1 MQNILTF
8 IKNGQKFTLD
18 ASNIKSVRDT
28 GNGFEITLKSGE
40 IIQADSYSVTPNT
53 QPVEQVSSQQVEN
66 NSEADE
72 EFEKEEVLKEKSLL
86 DSQTMLWG
94 GAAIALGGIAIAAS
108 GSGGSDGSAPS
119 DQTPP
124 ASLTKILSKDGKA
137 VSGLT
142 EAGATVIVENSAG
155 KVIGSAKAGADG
167 TYLINLDKAYI
178 NGEILKV
185 SAQDTA
191 GNSTVK
197 QELIASDITAP
208 TLTHVI
214 SSNGKTITGLTEANS
229 TVTVKDSSGKII
241 GTAKSD
247 NDGKYTV
254 ILDKAY
260 LNGENLTISAEDLAG
275 NKSTIQTILADD
287 KTAPIGLTVAI
298 DTAGKVVTGVTE
310 ANAVVTVKN
319 AAGIVVGT
327 ATADTAG
334 KYSITLDKV
343 YLNGESLSA
352 TASDQSGNATAPK
365 TIIAPDTTAPSSL
378 TASIGTA
385 GKVVTGVTEAN
396 AVVTVKNA
404 AGIVVGTATA
414 DTVGKYSITLDK
426 VYLNGESLNVTA
438 ADKAGNA
445 TVPKT
450 IVAPDTTA
458 PSSLTATIDAA
469 GKAITGVTEANA
481 TVTVK
486 NVVGTIVGTGTADAT
501 GKYSVTLDKIYLN
514 GESLSTIAADKAG
527 NATVPKIIVAPDIT
541 APSSL
546 TATIDAAG
554 KAITGVT
561 EANATVTVKD
571 VVGTIVGTGTA
582 DVTGKYSVT
591 LDKAYLNGES
601 LNVTVADK
609 AGNATVP
616 KTIVAP
622 DTTAPSSLTATID
635 AAGKAITGVTEANA
649 TVTVKNVVGTIVG
662 TGTADATGKYSVTLD
677 KIYLNGE
684 SLSAIAADKA
694 GNATVPKIIVAP
706 DITAPSS
713 LTATID
719 ASGKVV
725 TGVTEA
731 NAVVTV
737 KNTAGTVV
745 GTGTADATGKYSIT
759 LDKAYL
765 NGESLN
771 AIAADKVGNTTTPK
785 TIIAPDTTA
794 PSSLTAII
802 DAAGKVITGTT
813 EVGARV
819 TVKNVVGT
827 IVGTG
832 TADATGK
839 YSVTLD
845 KIYLNGESLSAIAAD
860 KAGNATVPKIIVAP
874 DITAPSS
881 LTATIDASGKVVTGV
896 TEANAVVTVKNT
908 AGTVVGT
915 GTADATGKYSIT
927 LDKAYLNGESLN
939 AIAADKVGNTTTP
952 KTIIAPDTTAPSS
965 LTAIIDAAGKVI
977 TGTTEV
983 GARVTVE
990 QVTAVY
996 KEVTVLETQTV
1007 LNETVQSNY
1016 LSKTYSFEVTGTNA
1030 HVSLNLSSSTNSLS
1044 GSYSSTLSGANL
1056 NTSLTGSISQA
1067 GNGNYSI
1074 DLAQGSVLPPGT
1086 YTLTVN
1092 YSSSIVPVINV
1103 NVTQEVPKTIL
1114 EVDHYETKVVGAANA
1129 DEAGNYSI
1137 TLDKAYLNGESLSVT
1152 AADQSD
1158 NKTEVK
1164 EVIAPDSTPPILH
1177 QPTIQ
1182 GGWTEGQ
1189 SVQGTTEA
1197 NATIIVKNTA
1207 GDVIGSA
1214 IADASGYYNVI
1225 LNTVYEDGELLK
1237 VIAADAKG
1245 NESSININTPDITA
1259 PILANLFNYD
1269 VSTDKI
1275 IFNAPSDSY
1284 IVEQKIG
1291 DAWVQVNVEEKFD
1304 WLNTEFR
1311 VTAKD
1316 LAGNSSQPLT
1326 IIINTASG
1334 TYKPTD
1340 PTFIQIIKGSI
1351 GNDYLYGGN
1360 GDDTLVSNTGSDYLY
1375 GGSGNDTLIYGG
1387 NSNVYTALQG
1397 QAGNDTYIVDKA
1409 LLTSSSSIHI
1419 LDNAAEE
1426 NILQLKS
1433 VSSGDISL
1441 KQSDSLIIISFND
1454 SASTI
1459 RFGEGQ
1465 LSSIVFDDGTVW
1477 NKAQIE
1483 ANTIGKLLG
1492 TDAADNLQAD
1502 AEISTIYGLGGN
1514 DTIQGGVQ
1522 NDYLYGDDGDDTL
1535 VSNTGSD
1542 YLYGGAGN
1550 DTLIYG
1556 GNSNVYTALQGQAGN
1571 DTYIIDKALLT
1582 SSSYIHILDN
1592 ATEENT
1598 LQLKSVSSSDISLK
1612 QSDSLIII
1620 SFNDSASTIR
1630 FGKDNLSFIVFDDGT
1645 VWDKAQI
1652 EANTIGKLLGTDAA
1666 DNLQA
1671 DAEIS
1676 TIYSLGGNDTIQGG
1690 VQNDYLY
1697 GGDGDDTLVSNTG
1710 SDYLYGGSGNDT
1722 LIYGG
1727 NSNVYT
1733 ALQGQAGNDTYI
1745 VDKALLTSSSSI
1757 HILDNAAEENIL
1769 QLKSVSSGDISLKQ
1783 SDSLIIISFND
1794 SASTIRFGEGQLSS
1808 IVFDDGTVWDKAQ
1821 IEQHIAEPVF
1831 GTTGN
1836 DVIETNIPNQS
1847 YSYILGDGAD
1857 TVVFNILD
1865 NTDNLG
1871 GNVKTEWTDFNLS
1884 ENDKLDLSQLLI
1896 NNNGNLQEFITVKDT
1911 QAGVVMSVDR
1921 DGSNQS
1927 TYHSQELIL
1936 LTGKHY
1942 TLEDLMASNAFI
1954 H

>member
-40 IIQADSYSVTPNT
+40 IIQAESYSVTPNT

-108 GSGGSDGSAPS
+108 GSGGSAPS

-208 TLTHVI
+208 TLTHAI

-260 LNGENLTISAEDLAG
+260 LNGENLTISAEDLVG

-298 DTAGKVVTGVTE
+298 DTAGKVVKGVTE

-414 DTVGKYSITLDK
+414 DATGKYSVTLNK
-426 VYLNGESLNVTA
+426 AYLNGESLNVTA

-514 GESLSTIAADKAG
+514 GESLS
-527 NATVPKIIVAPDIT
+527 
-541 APSSL
+541 
-546 TATIDAAG
+546 
-554 KAITGVT
+554 
-561 EANATVTVKD
+561 
-571 VVGTIVGTGTA
+571 
-582 DVTGKYSVT
+582 
-591 LDKAYLNGES
+591 
-601 LNVTVADK
+601 
-609 AGNATVP
+609 
-616 KTIVAP
+616 
-622 DTTAPSSLTATID
+622 
-635 AAGKAITGVTEANA
+635 
-649 TVTVKNVVGTIVG
+649 
-662 TGTADATGKYSVTLD
+662 
-677 KIYLNGE
+677 
-684 SLSAIAADKA
+684 AIAADKA
-694 GNATVPKIIVAP
+694 GNTTAATTIIAS
-706 DITAPSS
+706 DTTAPSS
-713 LTATID
+713 LIATID

-794 PSSLTAII
+794 PSSLIATI
-802 DAAGKVITGTT
+802 DAAGKV
-813 EVGARV
+813 
-819 TVKNVVGT
+819 
-827 IVGTG
+827 
-832 TADATGK
+832 
-839 YSVTLD
+839 
-845 KIYLNGESLSAIAAD
+845 
-860 KAGNATVPKIIVAP
+860 VA
-874 DITAPSS
+874 
-881 LTATIDASGKVVTGV
+881 GV
-896 TEANAVVTVKNT
+896 TEA
-908 AGTVVGT
+908 
-915 GTADATGKYSIT
+915 D
-927 LDKAYLNGESLN
+927 
-939 AIAADKVGNTTTP
+939 
-952 KTIIAPDTTAPSS
+952 
-965 LTAIIDAAGKVI
+965 
-977 TGTTEV
+977 
-983 GARVTVE
+983 ARVTVE

-996 KEVTVLETQTV
+996 KEVTVLETQFI
-1007 LNETVQSNY
+1007 LSESVQTNY

-1044 GSYSSTLSGANL
+1044 GSYSSILSGASL
-1056 NTSLTGSISQA
+1056 NTRLTGNVSQA
-1067 GNGNYSI
+1067 GDGNYSI

-1092 YSSSIVPVINV
+1092 YSSSMVPVINV

-1769 QLKSVSSGDISLKQ
+1769 QLKSVSSGD
-1783 SDSLIIISFND
+1783 
-1794 SASTIRFGEGQLSS
+1794 
-1808 IVFDDGTVWDKAQ
+1808 
-1821 IEQHIAEPVF
+1821 
-1831 GTTGN
+1831 
-1836 DVIETNIPNQS
+1836 
-1847 YSYILGDGAD
+1847 
-1857 TVVFNILD
+1857 
-1865 NTDNLG
+1865 
-1871 GNVKTEWTDFNLS
+1871 
-1884 ENDKLDLSQLLI
+1884 
-1896 NNNGNLQEFITVKDT
+1896 
-1911 QAGVVMSVDR
+1911 
-1921 DGSNQS
+1921 
-1927 TYHSQELIL
+1927 
-1936 LTGKHY
+1936 
-1942 TLEDLMASNAFI
+1942 
-1954 H
+1954 

>member
-208 TLTHVI
+208 TLTHAI

-298 DTAGKVVTGVTE
+298 DT
-310 ANAVVTVKN
+310 
-319 AAGIVVGT
+319 
-327 ATADTAG
+327 
-334 KYSITLDKV
+334 
-343 YLNGESLSA
+343 
-352 TASDQSGNATAPK
+352 
-365 TIIAPDTTAPSSL
+365 
-378 TASIGTA
+378 
-385 GKVVTGVTEAN
+385 
-396 AVVTVKNA
+396 
-404 AGIVVGTATA
+404 
-414 DTVGKYSITLDK
+414 
-426 VYLNGESLNVTA
+426 
-438 ADKAGNA
+438 
-445 TVPKT
+445 
-450 IVAPDTTA
+450 
-458 PSSLTATIDAA
+458 
-469 GKAITGVTEANA
+469 
-481 TVTVK
+481 
-486 NVVGTIVGTGTADAT
+486 
-501 GKYSVTLDKIYLN
+501 
-514 GESLSTIAADKAG
+514 
-527 NATVPKIIVAPDIT
+527 
-541 APSSL
+541 
-546 TATIDAAG
+546 AG

-649 TVTVKNVVGTIVG
+649 T
-662 TGTADATGKYSVTLD
+662 
-677 KIYLNGE
+677 
-684 SLSAIAADKA
+684 
-694 GNATVPKIIVAP
+694 
-706 DITAPSS
+706 
-713 LTATID
+713 
-719 ASGKVV
+719 
-725 TGVTEA
+725 
-731 NAVVTV
+731 
-737 KNTAGTVV
+737 
-745 GTGTADATGKYSIT
+745 
-759 LDKAYL
+759 
-765 NGESLN
+765 
-771 AIAADKVGNTTTPK
+771 
-785 TIIAPDTTA
+785 
-794 PSSLTAII
+794 
-802 DAAGKVITGTT
+802 
-813 EVGARV
+813 V

-1360 GDDTLVSNTGSDYLY
+1360 G
-1375 GGSGNDTLIYGG
+1375 
-1387 NSNVYTALQG
+1387 
-1397 QAGNDTYIVDKA
+1397 
-1409 LLTSSSSIHI
+1409 
-1419 LDNAAEE
+1419 
-1426 NILQLKS
+1426 
-1433 VSSGDISL
+1433 
-1441 KQSDSLIIISFND
+1441 
-1454 SASTI
+1454 
-1459 RFGEGQ
+1459 
-1465 LSSIVFDDGTVW
+1465 
-1477 NKAQIE
+1477 
-1483 ANTIGKLLG
+1483 
-1492 TDAADNLQAD
+1492 
-1502 AEISTIYGLGGN
+1502 
-1514 DTIQGGVQ
+1514 
-1522 NDYLYGDDGDDTL
+1522 
-1535 VSNTGSD
+1535 
-1542 YLYGGAGN
+1542 
-1550 DTLIYG
+1550 
-1556 GNSNVYTALQGQAGN
+1556 
-1571 DTYIIDKALLT
+1571 
-1582 SSSYIHILDN
+1582 
-1592 ATEENT
+1592 
-1598 LQLKSVSSSDISLK
+1598 
-1612 QSDSLIII
+1612 
-1620 SFNDSASTIR
+1620 
-1630 FGKDNLSFIVFDDGT
+1630 
-1645 VWDKAQI
+1645 
-1652 EANTIGKLLGTDAA
+1652 
-1666 DNLQA
+1666 
-1671 DAEIS
+1671 
-1676 TIYSLGGNDTIQGG
+1676 
-1690 VQNDYLY
+1690 
-1697 GGDGDDTLVSNTG
+1697 
-1710 SDYLYGGSGNDT
+1710 
-1722 LIYGG
+1722 
-1727 NSNVYT
+1727 
-1733 ALQGQAGNDTYI
+1733 
-1745 VDKALLTSSSSI
+1745 
-1757 HILDNAAEENIL
+1757 
-1769 QLKSVSSGDISLKQ
+1769 
-1783 SDSLIIISFND
+1783 
-1794 SASTIRFGEGQLSS
+1794 
-1808 IVFDDGTVWDKAQ
+1808 
-1821 IEQHIAEPVF
+1821 
-1831 GTTGN
+1831 
-1836 DVIETNIPNQS
+1836 
-1847 YSYILGDGAD
+1847 
-1857 TVVFNILD
+1857 
-1865 NTDNLG
+1865 
-1871 GNVKTEWTDFNLS
+1871 
-1884 ENDKLDLSQLLI
+1884 
-1896 NNNGNLQEFITVKDT
+1896 
-1911 QAGVVMSVDR
+1911 
-1921 DGSNQS
+1921 
-1927 TYHSQELIL
+1927 
-1936 LTGKHY
+1936 
-1942 TLEDLMASNAFI
+1942 
-1954 H
+1954 

>member
-18 ASNIKSVRDT
+18 ASNIKSVRNT

-40 IIQADSYSVTPNT
+40 IIQADSYSITPNT

-208 TLTHVI
+208 TLTHAI

-319 AAGIVVGT
+319 AAGIVVG
-327 ATADTAG
+327 
-334 KYSITLDKV
+334 
-343 YLNGESLSA
+343 
-352 TASDQSGNATAPK
+352 
-365 TIIAPDTTAPSSL
+365 IA
-378 TASIGTA
+378 
-385 GKVVTGVTEAN
+385 
-396 AVVTVKNA
+396 
-404 AGIVVGTATA
+404 
-414 DTVGKYSITLDK
+414 
-426 VYLNGESLNVTA
+426 
-438 ADKAGNA
+438 
-445 TVPKT
+445 
-450 IVAPDTTA
+450 
-458 PSSLTATIDAA
+458 
-469 GKAITGVTEANA
+469 
-481 TVTVK
+481 
-486 NVVGTIVGTGTADAT
+486 
-501 GKYSVTLDKIYLN
+501 
-514 GESLSTIAADKAG
+514 
-527 NATVPKIIVAPDIT
+527 
-541 APSSL
+541 
-546 TATIDAAG
+546 
-554 KAITGVT
+554 
-561 EANATVTVKD
+561 
-571 VVGTIVGTGTA
+571 TA

-601 LNVTVADK
+601 LNVTAADN
-609 AGNATVP
+609 ADNATVP
-616 KTIVAP
+616 KIIVAP

-635 AAGKAITGVTEANA
+635 AAGKVITGVTEANA
-649 TVTVKNVVGTIVG
+649 TVTVKNVVGTVVG
-662 TGTADATGKYSVTLD
+662 TGTADVTGKYSVTLD

-694 GNATVPKIIVAP
+694 GNTTAATTIIAS
-706 DITAPSS
+706 DTTAPSS
-713 LTATID
+713 LIATID

-725 TGVTEA
+725 TGITEA

-794 PSSLTAII
+794 PSSLTATI
-802 DAAGKVITGTT
+802 DAAGKV
-813 EVGARV
+813 
-819 TVKNVVGT
+819 
-827 IVGTG
+827 
-832 TADATGK
+832 
-839 YSVTLD
+839 
-845 KIYLNGESLSAIAAD
+845 
-860 KAGNATVPKIIVAP
+860 VA
-874 DITAPSS
+874 
-881 LTATIDASGKVVTGV
+881 GV
-896 TEANAVVTVKNT
+896 TEA
-908 AGTVVGT
+908 
-915 GTADATGKYSIT
+915 D
-927 LDKAYLNGESLN
+927 
-939 AIAADKVGNTTTP
+939 
-952 KTIIAPDTTAPSS
+952 
-965 LTAIIDAAGKVI
+965 
-977 TGTTEV
+977 
-983 GARVTVE
+983 ARVTVE

-996 KEVTVLETQTV
+996 KEVTVLENQFILSESVQT
-1007 LNETVQSNY
+1007 NY

-1044 GSYSSTLSGANL
+1044 GSYSSILSGASL
-1056 NTSLTGSISQA
+1056 NTRLTGNVSQA
-1067 GNGNYSI
+1067 GDGNYSI

-1092 YSSSIVPVINV
+1092 YSSSMVPVINV
-1103 NVTQEVPKTIL
+1103 NVTQEVPTTIL
-1114 EVDHYETKVVGAANA
+1114 EVDHYETKVVGTANA

-1137 TLDKAYLNGESLSVT
+1137 TLDKDYLNGENLIVT
-1152 AADQSD
+1152 ATDQSG
-1158 NKTEVK
+1158 NKTEAK
-1164 EVIAPDSTPPILH
+1164 EVIVPDITPPILH

-1189 SVQGTTEA
+1189 VVQGTTEA
-1197 NATIIVKNTA
+1197 NVTVTIKNAA

-1214 IADASGYYNVI
+1214 IADASGHYTVI
-1225 LNTVYEDGELLK
+1225 LNTVYENGESLK
-1237 VIAADAKG
+1237 VIATDNKG
-1245 NESSININTPDITA
+1245 NENLLQLNAPDTTA
-1259 PILANLFNYD
+1259 PILTNLFSYD
-1269 VSTDKI
+1269 LSTDKI

-1284 IVEQKIG
+1284 FVEQKIDG
-1291 DAWVQVNVEEKFD
+1291 AWVHVNIEEKFD
-1304 WLNTEFR
+1304 WLNVEYR
-1311 VTAKD
+1311 VTATD
-1316 LAGNSSQPLT
+1316 QAGNSSQPLT
-1326 IIINTASG
+1326 TIINTASG

-1340 PTFIQIIKGSI
+1340 PTFTQIIKGST
-1351 GNDYLYGGN
+1351 GNDYLYGSN
-1360 GDDTLVSNTGSDYLY
+1360 GDDTLISNGDSDRLY

-1387 NSNVYTALQG
+1387 NSPNVYTGLIG
-1397 QAGNDTYIVDKA
+1397 EAGNDTYIVDKA
-1409 LLTSSSSIHI
+1409 LLGSLSYVHI
-1419 LDNAAEE
+1419 LDNTNEQ
-1426 NILQLKS
+1426 NTLYLKS
-1433 VSSGDISL
+1433 VSADEIIL
-1441 KQSDSLIIISFND
+1441 KQTSADRVITFND
-1454 SASTI
+1454 STATI
-1459 RFGEGQ
+1459 HFGEGQ

-1871 GNVKTEWTDFNLS
+1871 GNVKTEWTDFNLV
-1884 ENDKLDLSQLLI
+1884 ENDKIDFSQLLI
-1896 NNNGNLQEFITVKDT
+1896 NDSGDLQDYITVKDT
-1911 QAGVVMSVDR
+1911 EAGLIISVDR
-1921 DGSNQS
+1921 DGSSQS

>member
-229 TVTVKDSSGKII
+229 TVTIKDSSGKII

-582 DVTGKYSVT
+582 DVTGKYSVI

-616 KTIVAP
+616 KIIVAP
-622 DTTAPSSLTATID
+622 DITAPSSLTATID

-794 PSSLTAII
+794 PSSLTA
-802 DAAGKVITGTT
+802 T
-813 EVGARV
+813 
-819 TVKNVVGT
+819 
-827 IVGTG
+827 
-832 TADATGK
+832 
-839 YSVTLD
+839 
-845 KIYLNGESLSAIAAD
+845 
-860 KAGNATVPKIIVAP
+860 
-874 DITAPSS
+874 
-881 LTATIDASGKVVTGV
+881 
-896 TEANAVVTVKNT
+896 
-908 AGTVVGT
+908 
-915 GTADATGKYSIT
+915 
-927 LDKAYLNGESLN
+927 
-939 AIAADKVGNTTTP
+939 
-952 KTIIAPDTTAPSS
+952 
-965 LTAIIDAAGKVI
+965 IDAAGKVI

-1340 PTFIQIIKGSI
+1340 PTFTQIIKGST

-1360 GDDTLVSNTGSDYLY
+1360 GDDTLISNGDSDSLY

-1387 NSNVYTALQG
+1387 NSPNIYTGLIG
-1397 QAGNDTYIVDKA
+1397 EAGNDTYIVDKA
-1409 LLTSSSSIHI
+1409 LLGSLSYVHI
-1419 LDNAAEE
+1419 LDNTNEQ
-1426 NILQLKS
+1426 NTLYLKS
-1433 VSSGDISL
+1433 VSADEIIL
-1441 KQSDSLIIISFND
+1441 KQASADRIITFND
-1454 SASTI
+1454 STATI
-1459 RFGEGQ
+1459 HFGEGQ

-1483 ANTIGKLLG
+1483 ANIIGRLLG
-1492 TDAADNLQAD
+1492 TDGDDHLQAD
-1502 AEISTIYGLGGN
+1502 ANYSVIYGL
-1514 DTIQGGVQ
+1514 D
-1522 NDYLYGDDGDDTL
+1522 
-1535 VSNTGSD
+1535 
-1542 YLYGGAGN
+1542 
-1550 DTLIYG
+1550 
-1556 GNSNVYTALQGQAGN
+1556 
-1571 DTYIIDKALLT
+1571 
-1582 SSSYIHILDN
+1582 
-1592 ATEENT
+1592 
-1598 LQLKSVSSSDISLK
+1598 
-1612 QSDSLIII
+1612 
-1620 SFNDSASTIR
+1620 
-1630 FGKDNLSFIVFDDGT
+1630 
-1645 VWDKAQI
+1645 
-1652 EANTIGKLLGTDAA
+1652 
-1666 DNLQA
+1666 
-1671 DAEIS
+1671 
-1676 TIYSLGGNDTIQGG
+1676 GNDTIQGG

-1697 GGDGDDTLVSNTG
+1697 GGNGDDTLISNGG
-1710 SDYLYGGSGNDT
+1710 SDSLYGGSGNDT

-1727 NSNVYT
+1727 NSPNVYT
-1733 ALQGQAGNDTYI
+1733 GLIGEAGNDTYI
-1745 VDKALLTSSSSI
+1745 VDKALLGSLSYV
-1757 HILDNAAEENIL
+1757 HILDNTNEQNTL
-1769 QLKSVSSGDISLKQ
+1769 YLKSVSADEIILKQ
-1783 SDSLIIISFND
+1783 TSADRVITFND
-1794 SASTIRFGEGQLSS
+1794 STATIHFGEGQLSS

>member
-18 ASNIKSVRDT
+18 ASDIKSVRDT

-40 IIQADSYSVTPNT
+40 IIQAESYSVTPNT
-53 QPVEQVSSQQVEN
+53 QPVEQVSGQQVEN

-72 EFEKEEVLKEKSLL
+72 EVEKEEVLKEKSLL
-86 DSQTMLWG
+86 DSQAMLWG
-94 GAAIALGGIAIAAS
+94 GAAIALGGIAVAAS
-108 GSGGSDGSAPS
+108 GSGGSAPS

-124 ASLTKILSKDGKA
+124 ASLTKILSKDGKT

-208 TLTHVI
+208 TLTHAI

-241 GTAKSD
+241 ETAKSD

-254 ILDKAY
+254 LLDKAY

-275 NKSTIQTILADD
+275 NKSTIQTILAED
-287 KTAPIGLTVAI
+287 KTAPIGLTVVI

-310 ANAVVTVKN
+310 ANAVVTIKN
-319 AAGIVVGT
+319 AAGSVVGT
-327 ATADTAG
+327 T
-334 KYSITLDKV
+334 
-343 YLNGESLSA
+343 
-352 TASDQSGNATAPK
+352 
-365 TIIAPDTTAPSSL
+365 
-378 TASIGTA
+378 
-385 GKVVTGVTEAN
+385 
-396 AVVTVKNA
+396 
-404 AGIVVGTATA
+404 
-414 DTVGKYSITLDK
+414 
-426 VYLNGESLNVTA
+426 
-438 ADKAGNA
+438 
-445 TVPKT
+445 
-450 IVAPDTTA
+450 
-458 PSSLTATIDAA
+458 
-469 GKAITGVTEANA
+469 
-481 TVTVK
+481 
-486 NVVGTIVGTGTADAT
+486 
-501 GKYSVTLDKIYLN
+501 
-514 GESLSTIAADKAG
+514 
-527 NATVPKIIVAPDIT
+527 
-541 APSSL
+541 
-546 TATIDAAG
+546 
-554 KAITGVT
+554 
-561 EANATVTVKD
+561 
-571 VVGTIVGTGTA
+571 TA

-601 LNVTVADK
+601 LNATAVDK
-609 AGNATVP
+609 SGNATAP

-635 AAGKAITGVTEANA
+635 TAGKVVTGTTEANA
-649 TVTVKNVVGTIVG
+649 TVTVKNAVGNVVGT
-662 TGTADATGKYSVTLD
+662 A
-677 KIYLNGE
+677 
-684 SLSAIAADKA
+684 
-694 GNATVPKIIVAP
+694 
-706 DITAPSS
+706 
-713 LTATID
+713 
-719 ASGKVV
+719 
-725 TGVTEA
+725 
-731 NAVVTV
+731 
-737 KNTAGTVV
+737 
-745 GTGTADATGKYSIT
+745 TADATGKYSIT

-765 NGESLN
+765 NGESLSATASDKSVN
-771 AIAADKVGNTTTPK
+771 ATAPK
-785 TIIAPDTTA
+785 T
-794 PSSLTAII
+794 
-802 DAAGKVITGTT
+802 
-813 EVGARV
+813 
-819 TVKNVVGT
+819 
-827 IVGTG
+827 
-832 TADATGK
+832 
-839 YSVTLD
+839 
-845 KIYLNGESLSAIAAD
+845 
-860 KAGNATVPKIIVAP
+860 IVAP

-881 LTATIDASGKVVTGV
+881 LTATIDVAGKVVTGT

-908 AGTVVGT
+908 AGTVIGT
-915 GTADATGKYSIT
+915 ATADATGKYSIT
-927 LDKAYLNGESLN
+927 LDQAYLNGESLS
-939 AIAADKVGNTTTP
+939 ATAADKAGNATAP
-952 KTIIAPDTTAPSS
+952 KTIDAPDTTAPSS
-965 LTAIIDAAGKVI
+965 LTAIIDTAGKVV
-977 TGTTEV
+977 TGTTEI

-996 KEVTVLETQTV
+996 KEVTVLETQSV
-1007 LNETVQSNY
+1007 LSETVQSNS
-1016 LSKTYSFEVTGTNA
+1016 LSKIYSFEVTGTNA

-1044 GSYSSTLSGANL
+1044 GSYSSNLSSASL
-1056 NTSLTGSISQA
+1056 NTSLNGSISQV
-1067 GNGNYSI
+1067 GDGNYSI
-1074 DLAQGSVLPPGT
+1074 DLAKGSVLPPGT

-1092 YSSSIVPVINV
+1092 YSSSMVPVINV

-1114 EVDHYETKVVGAANA
+1114 EVDHYETKVVGTANA

-1158 NKTEVK
+1158 NKTEAK

-1182 GGWTEGQ
+1182 GGWAEGQ

-1207 GDVIGSA
+1207 GDVIGSV

-1245 NESSININTPDITA
+1245 NESSTNINAPDTTA
-1259 PILANLFNYD
+1259 PILANLFTYD
-1269 VSTDKI
+1269 VSTGEI

-1284 IVEQKIG
+1284 AVEQKIDG
-1291 DAWVQVNVEEKFD
+1291 AWVQVNNIEEKFD
-1304 WLNTEFR
+1304 WLNAEYR
-1311 VTAKD
+1311 VTATD
-1316 LAGNSSQPLT
+1316 QAGNSSQPLT
-1326 IIINTASG
+1326 TIINTVSG

-1340 PTFIQIIKGSI
+1340 PTFTQIIKGST
-1351 GNDYLYGGN
+1351 GNDDLYGGD
-1360 GDDTLVSNTGSDYLY
+1360 GDDTLISNTGSDYLY
-1375 GGSGNDTLIYGG
+1375 AGAGNDTLIYGG
-1387 NSNVYTALQG
+1387 NSNAYTALQG

-1409 LLTSSSSIHI
+1409 LLTSSSYIHI

-1522 NDYLYGDDGDDTL
+1522 NDYLYGGDGDDTL

-1542 YLYGGAGN
+1542 YLYGGAGS
-1550 DTLIYG
+1550 DTLVYG
-1556 GNSNVYTALQGQAGN
+1556 GNSNAYTALLGQAGN
-1571 DTYIIDKALLT
+1571 DI
-1582 SSSYIHILDN
+1582 
-1592 ATEENT
+1592 
-1598 LQLKSVSSSDISLK
+1598 
-1612 QSDSLIII
+1612 
-1620 SFNDSASTIR
+1620 
-1630 FGKDNLSFIVFDDGT
+1630 
-1645 VWDKAQI
+1645 
-1652 EANTIGKLLGTDAA
+1652 
-1666 DNLQA
+1666 
-1671 DAEIS
+1671 
-1676 TIYSLGGNDTIQGG
+1676 
-1690 VQNDYLY
+1690 
-1697 GGDGDDTLVSNTG
+1697 
-1710 SDYLYGGSGNDT
+1710 
-1722 LIYGG
+1722 
-1727 NSNVYT
+1727 
-1733 ALQGQAGNDTYI
+1733 YI
-1745 VDKALLTSSSSI
+1745 VDKALLTSSSYI

-1808 IVFDDGTVWDKAQ
+1808 IIFDDETVWDKAQ
-1821 IEQHIAEPVF
+1821 IEQYIAKTVL

-1836 DVIETNIPNQS
+1836 DVIETITADQT
-1847 YSYILGDGAD
+1847 YSYNLDAGAD
-1857 TVVFNILD
+1857 TLIFNVLD
-1865 NTDNLG
+1865 NIDNLG
-1871 GNVKTEWTDFNLS
+1871 GNAKSEWTDFNLA
-1884 ENDKLDLSQLLI
+1884 EQDKIDLSQLLI
-1896 NNNGNLQEFITVKDT
+1896 NDSGNLQGYVSVQDT
-1911 QAGVVMSVDR
+1911 QSGLIVSVDR
-1921 DGSNQS
+1921 DGSS
-1927 TYHSQELIL
+1927 HSMYHSQELIL
-1936 LTGKHY
+1936 LVDNHSS
-1942 TLEDLMASNAFI
+1942 LNDLIASNVFI

>member
-40 IIQADSYSVTPNT
+40 IIQAESYSVTPNT

-167 TYLINLDKAYI
+167 TFLINLDKAYI
-178 NGEILKV
+178 NGETLKV
-185 SAQDTA
+185 SAQDAA

-208 TLTHVI
+208 TLAYAI

-229 TVTVKDSSGKII
+229 TVTVKDLSGKII

-260 LNGENLTISAEDLAG
+260 LNGENLTISAEDLVG
-275 NKSTIQTILADD
+275 NKSIIQTILADD
-287 KTAPIGLTVAI
+287 KTAPTSLTVAIDTRGKVVTGTTEANAVVTVKNSTGTIIGTATADATGKYSVTLDKAYLNGESLSATAADKSGNATAPKTIVAPDTTAPSSLTATI

-319 AAGIVVGT
+319 STGTIIGT
-327 ATADTAG
+327 ATADATG
-334 KYSITLDKV
+334 KYSVTLDKA

-352 TASDQSGNATAPK
+352 TAADKSGNATAPK
-365 TIIAPDTTAPSSL
+365 TIVAPDTTAPSSL
-378 TASIGTA
+378 TATIDTA

-396 AVVTVKNA
+396 AVVTVKNTA
-404 AGIVVGTATA
+404 ATVVGTA
-414 DTVGKYSITLDK
+414 I
-426 VYLNGESLNVTA
+426 
-438 ADKAGNA
+438 
-445 TVPKT
+445 
-450 IVAPDTTA
+450 
-458 PSSLTATIDAA
+458 
-469 GKAITGVTEANA
+469 
-481 TVTVK
+481 
-486 NVVGTIVGTGTADAT
+486 ADA
-501 GKYSVTLDKIYLN
+501 
-514 GESLSTIAADKAG
+514 
-527 NATVPKIIVAPDIT
+527 
-541 APSSL
+541 
-546 TATIDAAG
+546 
-554 KAITGVT
+554 
-561 EANATVTVKD
+561 
-571 VVGTIVGTGTA
+571 
-582 DVTGKYSVT
+582 TGKYSVT

-601 LNVTVADK
+601 LSTTASDQS
-609 AGNATVP
+609 GNATAP
-616 KTIVAP
+616 KPLVAP
-622 DTTAPSSLTATID
+622 DTTAPSSLTAIID
-635 AAGKAITGVTEANA
+635 AAGK
-649 TVTVKNVVGTIVG
+649 
-662 TGTADATGKYSVTLD
+662 
-677 KIYLNGE
+677 
-684 SLSAIAADKA
+684 
-694 GNATVPKIIVAP
+694 
-706 DITAPSS
+706 
-713 LTATID
+713 
-719 ASGKVV
+719 VV
-725 TGVTEA
+725 TGTTEA
-731 NAVVTV
+731 NAVVTI
-737 KNTAGTVV
+737 KNTAGTII

-765 NGESLN
+765 NGESLSATASDQSGN
-771 AIAADKVGNTTTPK
+771 ATAPK
-785 TIIAPDTTA
+785 TIA
-794 PSSLTAII
+794 
-802 DAAGKVITGTT
+802 
-813 EVGARV
+813 
-819 TVKNVVGT
+819 
-827 IVGTG
+827 
-832 TADATGK
+832 
-839 YSVTLD
+839 
-845 KIYLNGESLSAIAAD
+845 
-860 KAGNATVPKIIVAP
+860 
-874 DITAPSS
+874 
-881 LTATIDASGKVVTGV
+881 
-896 TEANAVVTVKNT
+896 
-908 AGTVVGT
+908 
-915 GTADATGKYSIT
+915 
-927 LDKAYLNGESLN
+927 
-939 AIAADKVGNTTTP
+939 
-952 KTIIAPDTTAPSS
+952 APDTTAPSS

-1351 GNDYLYGGN
+1351 GNDYLYGG
-1360 GDDTLVSNTGSDYLY
+1360 
-1375 GGSGNDTLIYGG
+1375 
-1387 NSNVYTALQG
+1387 
-1397 QAGNDTYIVDKA
+1397 
-1409 LLTSSSSIHI
+1409 
-1419 LDNAAEE
+1419 
-1426 NILQLKS
+1426 
-1433 VSSGDISL
+1433 
-1441 KQSDSLIIISFND
+1441 
-1454 SASTI
+1454 
-1459 RFGEGQ
+1459 
-1465 LSSIVFDDGTVW
+1465 
-1477 NKAQIE
+1477 
-1483 ANTIGKLLG
+1483 
-1492 TDAADNLQAD
+1492 
-1502 AEISTIYGLGGN
+1502 
-1514 DTIQGGVQ
+1514 
-1522 NDYLYGDDGDDTL
+1522 
-1535 VSNTGSD
+1535 
-1542 YLYGGAGN
+1542 
-1550 DTLIYG
+1550 
-1556 GNSNVYTALQGQAGN
+1556 
-1571 DTYIIDKALLT
+1571 
-1582 SSSYIHILDN
+1582 
-1592 ATEENT
+1592 
-1598 LQLKSVSSSDISLK
+1598 
-1612 QSDSLIII
+1612 
-1620 SFNDSASTIR
+1620 
-1630 FGKDNLSFIVFDDGT
+1630 
-1645 VWDKAQI
+1645 
-1652 EANTIGKLLGTDAA
+1652 
-1666 DNLQA
+1666 
-1671 DAEIS
+1671 
-1676 TIYSLGGNDTIQGG
+1676 
-1690 VQNDYLY
+1690 
-1697 GGDGDDTLVSNTG
+1697 DGDDTLVSNTG

-1794 SASTIRFGEGQLSS
+1794 SESTIRFGEGQLSS
-1808 IVFDDGTVWDKAQ
+1808 IVFDDGTVWNKAQ

-1871 GNVKTEWTDFNLS
+1871 GNVKTEWTDFNLV
-1884 ENDKLDLSQLLI
+1884 ENDKIDFSQLLI
-1896 NNNGNLQEFITVKDT
+1896 NDSGDLQDYITVKDT
-1911 QAGVVMSVDR
+1911 EAGLIISVDR
-1921 DGSNQS
+1921 DGSSQS
-1927 TYHSQELIL
+1927 MYHSQELIL

>member
-40 IIQADSYSVTPNT
+40 IIQADSYSITPNT

-208 TLTHVI
+208 TLTHAI

-352 TASDQSGNATAPK
+352 TASDQSGNATTPKTIIAPDTTAPSSLTATIDASGKVVTGVTEANAVVTVKNTAGTVVGTGTADATGKYSITLDKVYLNGESLSATASDQSGNATAPK

-404 AGIVVGTATA
+404 AGIVVGIATA
-414 DTVGKYSITLDK
+414 DATGKYSVTLNK
-426 VYLNGESLNVTA
+426 AYLNGESLNVTA

-450 IVAPDTTA
+450 IIAPDTTA

-486 NVVGTIVGTGTADAT
+486 NVVGTI
-501 GKYSVTLDKIYLN
+501 
-514 GESLSTIAADKAG
+514 
-527 NATVPKIIVAPDIT
+527 
-541 APSSL
+541 
-546 TATIDAAG
+546 
-554 KAITGVT
+554 
-561 EANATVTVKD
+561 
-571 VVGTIVGTGTA
+571 
-582 DVTGKYSVT
+582 
-591 LDKAYLNGES
+591 
-601 LNVTVADK
+601 
-609 AGNATVP
+609 
-616 KTIVAP
+616 
-622 DTTAPSSLTATID
+622 
-635 AAGKAITGVTEANA
+635 
-649 TVTVKNVVGTIVG
+649 
-662 TGTADATGKYSVTLD
+662 
-677 KIYLNGE
+677 
-684 SLSAIAADKA
+684 
-694 GNATVPKIIVAP
+694 
-706 DITAPSS
+706 
-713 LTATID
+713 
-719 ASGKVV
+719 
-725 TGVTEA
+725 
-731 NAVVTV
+731 
-737 KNTAGTVV
+737 V

-794 PSSLTAII
+794 PSSLTATI
-802 DAAGKVITGTT
+802 DAAGKV
-813 EVGARV
+813 
-819 TVKNVVGT
+819 
-827 IVGTG
+827 
-832 TADATGK
+832 
-839 YSVTLD
+839 
-845 KIYLNGESLSAIAAD
+845 
-860 KAGNATVPKIIVAP
+860 VA
-874 DITAPSS
+874 
-881 LTATIDASGKVVTGV
+881 GV
-896 TEANAVVTVKNT
+896 TEA
-908 AGTVVGT
+908 
-915 GTADATGKYSIT
+915 D
-927 LDKAYLNGESLN
+927 
-939 AIAADKVGNTTTP
+939 
-952 KTIIAPDTTAPSS
+952 
-965 LTAIIDAAGKVI
+965 
-977 TGTTEV
+977 
-983 GARVTVE
+983 ARVTVE

-996 KEVTVLETQTV
+996 KEVTVLETQFI
-1007 LNETVQSNY
+1007 LSESVQTNY

-1044 GSYSSTLSGANL
+1044 GSYSSILSGASL
-1056 NTSLTGSISQA
+1056 NTRLTGNVSQA
-1067 GNGNYSI
+1067 GDGNYSI

-1092 YSSSIVPVINV
+1092 YSSSMVPVINV
-1103 NVTQEVPKTIL
+1103 NVTQEVPTTIL
-1114 EVDHYETKVVGAANA
+1114 EVDHYETKVVGTANA

-1137 TLDKAYLNGESLSVT
+1137 TLDKAYLNGENLIVT
-1152 AADQSD
+1152 ATDQSG
-1158 NKTEVK
+1158 NKTEAK
-1164 EVIAPDSTPPILH
+1164 EVIVPDITPPILH

-1189 SVQGTTEA
+1189 VVQGTTEA
-1197 NATIIVKNTA
+1197 NVTVTIKNAA

-1214 IADASGYYNVI
+1214 IADASGHYSVI
-1225 LNTVYEDGELLK
+1225 LNTVYENGELLK
-1237 VIAADAKG
+1237 VIATDNKG
-1245 NESSININTPDITA
+1245 NENLLQLNAPDTTA
-1259 PILANLFNYD
+1259 PMLANLFSYD
-1269 VSTDKI
+1269 LSTNKI

-1284 IVEQKIG
+1284 FVEQKIDG
-1291 DAWVQVNVEEKFD
+1291 AWVHVNIEEKFD
-1304 WLNTEFR
+1304 WLNVEYR
-1311 VTAKD
+1311 VTATD
-1316 LAGNSSQPLT
+1316 QAGNSSQPLT
-1326 IIINTASG
+1326 TIINTASG

-1340 PTFIQIIKGSI
+1340 PTFTQIIKGST

-1360 GDDTLVSNTGSDYLY
+1360 GDDTLISNGDSDSLY

-1387 NSNVYTALQG
+1387 NSPNIYTGLIG
-1397 QAGNDTYIVDKA
+1397 EAGNDTYIVDKA
-1409 LLTSSSSIHI
+1409 LLGSLSYVHI
-1419 LDNAAEE
+1419 LDNTNEQ
-1426 NILQLKS
+1426 NTLYLKS
-1433 VSSGDISL
+1433 VSADEIIL
-1441 KQSDSLIIISFND
+1441 KQASADRIITFND
-1454 SASTI
+1454 STATI
-1459 RFGEGQ
+1459 HFGEGQ
-1465 LSSIVFDDGTVW
+1465 LSSIVFDDGT
-1477 NKAQIE
+1477 
-1483 ANTIGKLLG
+1483 T
-1492 TDAADNLQAD
+1492 
-1502 AEISTIYGLGGN
+1502 
-1514 DTIQGGVQ
+1514 
-1522 NDYLYGDDGDDTL
+1522 
-1535 VSNTGSD
+1535 
-1542 YLYGGAGN
+1542 
-1550 DTLIYG
+1550 
-1556 GNSNVYTALQGQAGN
+1556 
-1571 DTYIIDKALLT
+1571 
-1582 SSSYIHILDN
+1582 
-1592 ATEENT
+1592 
-1598 LQLKSVSSSDISLK
+1598 
-1612 QSDSLIII
+1612 
-1620 SFNDSASTIR
+1620 
-1630 FGKDNLSFIVFDDGT
+1630 
-1645 VWDKAQI
+1645 WDKAQI
-1652 EANTIGKLLGTDAA
+1652 EANIIGRLLGTDG
-1666 DNLQA
+1666 DDHLQA
-1671 DAEIS
+1671 DANYS
-1676 TIYSLGGNDTIQGG
+1676 VIYGLDGNDTIQGG

-1697 GGDGDDTLVSNTG
+1697 GGNGDDTLISNGG
-1710 SDYLYGGSGNDT
+1710 SDSLYGGSGNDT

-1727 NSNVYT
+1727 NSPNIYT
-1733 ALQGQAGNDTYI
+1733 GLIGEAGNDTYI
-1745 VDKALLTSSSSI
+1745 VDKALLGSLSYV
-1757 HILDNAAEENIL
+1757 HILDNTNEQNTL
-1769 QLKSVSSGDISLKQ
+1769 YLKSVSADEIILKQ
-1783 SDSLIIISFND
+1783 TSADRVITFND
-1794 SASTIRFGEGQLSS
+1794 STATIHFGEGQLSS
-1808 IVFDDGTVWDKAQ
+1808 IVFDDGTTWDKAQ
-1821 IEQHIAEPVF
+1821 IEQHIAKTVV
-1831 GTTGN
+1831 GTFDN
-1836 DVIETNIPNQS
+1836 DVVETATANQT
-1847 YSYILGDGAD
+1847 YSYTLDTGAD
-1857 TVVFNILD
+1857 TLIFKVLD
-1865 NTDNLG
+1865 DIDNLG
-1871 GNVKTEWTDFNLS
+1871 GNSNGEWTDFNLS

-1921 DGSNQS
+1921 DGPNQS

>member
-1 MQNILTF
+1 
-8 IKNGQKFTLD
+8 
-18 ASNIKSVRDT
+18 
-28 GNGFEITLKSGE
+28 
-40 IIQADSYSVTPNT
+40 
-53 QPVEQVSSQQVEN
+53 
-66 NSEADE
+66 
-72 EFEKEEVLKEKSLL
+72 
-86 DSQTMLWG
+86 MLWG

-601 LNVTVADK
+601 LN
-609 AGNATVP
+609 
-616 KTIVAP
+616 
-622 DTTAPSSLTATID
+622 
-635 AAGKAITGVTEANA
+635 
-649 TVTVKNVVGTIVG
+649 
-662 TGTADATGKYSVTLD
+662 
-677 KIYLNGE
+677 
-684 SLSAIAADKA
+684 
-694 GNATVPKIIVAP
+694 
-706 DITAPSS
+706 
-713 LTATID
+713 
-719 ASGKVV
+719 
-725 TGVTEA
+725 
-731 NAVVTV
+731 
-737 KNTAGTVV
+737 
-745 GTGTADATGKYSIT
+745 
-759 LDKAYL
+759 
-765 NGESLN
+765 
-771 AIAADKVGNTTTPK
+771 
-785 TIIAPDTTA
+785 
-794 PSSLTAII
+794 
-802 DAAGKVITGTT
+802 
-813 EVGARV
+813 
-819 TVKNVVGT
+819 
-827 IVGTG
+827 
-832 TADATGK
+832 
-839 YSVTLD
+839 
-845 KIYLNGESLSAIAAD
+845 
-860 KAGNATVPKIIVAP
+860 
-874 DITAPSS
+874 
-881 LTATIDASGKVVTGV
+881 
-896 TEANAVVTVKNT
+896 
-908 AGTVVGT
+908 
-915 GTADATGKYSIT
+915 
-927 LDKAYLNGESLN
+927 

-1351 GNDYLYGGN
+1351 GNDYLY
-1360 GDDTLVSNTGSDYLY
+1360 
-1375 GGSGNDTLIYGG
+1375 
-1387 NSNVYTALQG
+1387 
-1397 QAGNDTYIVDKA
+1397 
-1409 LLTSSSSIHI
+1409 
-1419 LDNAAEE
+1419 
-1426 NILQLKS
+1426 
-1433 VSSGDISL
+1433 
-1441 KQSDSLIIISFND
+1441 
-1454 SASTI
+1454 
-1459 RFGEGQ
+1459 
-1465 LSSIVFDDGTVW
+1465 
-1477 NKAQIE
+1477 
-1483 ANTIGKLLG
+1483 
-1492 TDAADNLQAD
+1492 
-1502 AEISTIYGLGGN
+1502 
-1514 DTIQGGVQ
+1514 
-1522 NDYLYGDDGDDTL
+1522 
-1535 VSNTGSD
+1535 
-1542 YLYGGAGN
+1542 
-1550 DTLIYG
+1550 
-1556 GNSNVYTALQGQAGN
+1556 
-1571 DTYIIDKALLT
+1571 
-1582 SSSYIHILDN
+1582 
-1592 ATEENT
+1592 
-1598 LQLKSVSSSDISLK
+1598 
-1612 QSDSLIII
+1612 
-1620 SFNDSASTIR
+1620 
-1630 FGKDNLSFIVFDDGT
+1630 
-1645 VWDKAQI
+1645 
-1652 EANTIGKLLGTDAA
+1652 
-1666 DNLQA
+1666 
-1671 DAEIS
+1671 
-1676 TIYSLGGNDTIQGG
+1676 
-1690 VQNDYLY
+1690 
-1697 GGDGDDTLVSNTG
+1697 
-1710 SDYLYGGSGNDT
+1710 
-1722 LIYGG
+1722 
-1727 NSNVYT
+1727 
-1733 ALQGQAGNDTYI
+1733 
-1745 VDKALLTSSSSI
+1745 
-1757 HILDNAAEENIL
+1757 
-1769 QLKSVSSGDISLKQ
+1769 
-1783 SDSLIIISFND
+1783 
-1794 SASTIRFGEGQLSS
+1794 
-1808 IVFDDGTVWDKAQ
+1808 
-1821 IEQHIAEPVF
+1821 
-1831 GTTGN
+1831 
-1836 DVIETNIPNQS
+1836 
-1847 YSYILGDGAD
+1847 
-1857 TVVFNILD
+1857 
-1865 NTDNLG
+1865 
-1871 GNVKTEWTDFNLS
+1871 
-1884 ENDKLDLSQLLI
+1884 
-1896 NNNGNLQEFITVKDT
+1896 
-1911 QAGVVMSVDR
+1911 
-1921 DGSNQS
+1921 
-1927 TYHSQELIL
+1927 
-1936 LTGKHY
+1936 
-1942 TLEDLMASNAFI
+1942 
-1954 H
+1954 

>member
-662 TGTADATGKYSVTLD
+662 IGTADATGKYSVTLD

-813 EVGARV
+813 EVG
-819 TVKNVVGT
+819 T
-827 IVGTG
+827 
-832 TADATGK
+832 
-839 YSVTLD
+839 
-845 KIYLNGESLSAIAAD
+845 
-860 KAGNATVPKIIVAP
+860 
-874 DITAPSS
+874 
-881 LTATIDASGKVVTGV
+881 
-896 TEANAVVTVKNT
+896 
-908 AGTVVGT
+908 
-915 GTADATGKYSIT
+915 
-927 LDKAYLNGESLN
+927 
-939 AIAADKVGNTTTP
+939 
-952 KTIIAPDTTAPSS
+952 
-965 LTAIIDAAGKVI
+965 
-977 TGTTEV
+977 
-983 GARVTVE
+983 RVTVE

-1871 GNVKTEWTDFNLS
+1871 GNVKTEWTDFNLV
-1884 ENDKLDLSQLLI
+1884 ENDKIDFSQLLI

>member
-1 MQNILTF
+1 QNILTF

-601 LNVTVADK
+601 LN
-609 AGNATVP
+609 
-616 KTIVAP
+616 
-622 DTTAPSSLTATID
+622 
-635 AAGKAITGVTEANA
+635 
-649 TVTVKNVVGTIVG
+649 
-662 TGTADATGKYSVTLD
+662 
-677 KIYLNGE
+677 
-684 SLSAIAADKA
+684 
-694 GNATVPKIIVAP
+694 
-706 DITAPSS
+706 
-713 LTATID
+713 
-719 ASGKVV
+719 
-725 TGVTEA
+725 
-731 NAVVTV
+731 
-737 KNTAGTVV
+737 
-745 GTGTADATGKYSIT
+745 
-759 LDKAYL
+759 
-765 NGESLN
+765 
-771 AIAADKVGNTTTPK
+771 
-785 TIIAPDTTA
+785 
-794 PSSLTAII
+794 
-802 DAAGKVITGTT
+802 
-813 EVGARV
+813 
-819 TVKNVVGT
+819 
-827 IVGTG
+827 
-832 TADATGK
+832 
-839 YSVTLD
+839 
-845 KIYLNGESLSAIAAD
+845 
-860 KAGNATVPKIIVAP
+860 
-874 DITAPSS
+874 
-881 LTATIDASGKVVTGV
+881 
-896 TEANAVVTVKNT
+896 
-908 AGTVVGT
+908 
-915 GTADATGKYSIT
+915 
-927 LDKAYLNGESLN
+927 

-1360 GDDTLVSNTGSDYLY
+1360 G
-1375 GGSGNDTLIYGG
+1375 
-1387 NSNVYTALQG
+1387 
-1397 QAGNDTYIVDKA
+1397 
-1409 LLTSSSSIHI
+1409 
-1419 LDNAAEE
+1419 
-1426 NILQLKS
+1426 
-1433 VSSGDISL
+1433 
-1441 KQSDSLIIISFND
+1441 
-1454 SASTI
+1454 
-1459 RFGEGQ
+1459 
-1465 LSSIVFDDGTVW
+1465 
-1477 NKAQIE
+1477 
-1483 ANTIGKLLG
+1483 
-1492 TDAADNLQAD
+1492 
-1502 AEISTIYGLGGN
+1502 
-1514 DTIQGGVQ
+1514 
-1522 NDYLYGDDGDDTL
+1522 
-1535 VSNTGSD
+1535 
-1542 YLYGGAGN
+1542 
-1550 DTLIYG
+1550 
-1556 GNSNVYTALQGQAGN
+1556 
-1571 DTYIIDKALLT
+1571 
-1582 SSSYIHILDN
+1582 
-1592 ATEENT
+1592 
-1598 LQLKSVSSSDISLK
+1598 
-1612 QSDSLIII
+1612 
-1620 SFNDSASTIR
+1620 
-1630 FGKDNLSFIVFDDGT
+1630 
-1645 VWDKAQI
+1645 
-1652 EANTIGKLLGTDAA
+1652 
-1666 DNLQA
+1666 
-1671 DAEIS
+1671 
-1676 TIYSLGGNDTIQGG
+1676 
-1690 VQNDYLY
+1690 
-1697 GGDGDDTLVSNTG
+1697 
-1710 SDYLYGGSGNDT
+1710 
-1722 LIYGG
+1722 
-1727 NSNVYT
+1727 
-1733 ALQGQAGNDTYI
+1733 
-1745 VDKALLTSSSSI
+1745 
-1757 HILDNAAEENIL
+1757 
-1769 QLKSVSSGDISLKQ
+1769 
-1783 SDSLIIISFND
+1783 
-1794 SASTIRFGEGQLSS
+1794 
-1808 IVFDDGTVWDKAQ
+1808 
-1821 IEQHIAEPVF
+1821 
-1831 GTTGN
+1831 
-1836 DVIETNIPNQS
+1836 
-1847 YSYILGDGAD
+1847 
-1857 TVVFNILD
+1857 
-1865 NTDNLG
+1865 
-1871 GNVKTEWTDFNLS
+1871 
-1884 ENDKLDLSQLLI
+1884 
-1896 NNNGNLQEFITVKDT
+1896 
-1911 QAGVVMSVDR
+1911 
-1921 DGSNQS
+1921 
-1927 TYHSQELIL
+1927 
-1936 LTGKHY
+1936 
-1942 TLEDLMASNAFI
+1942 
-1954 H
+1954 

>member
-40 IIQADSYSVTPNT
+40 IIQAESYSVTPNT

-108 GSGGSDGSAPS
+108 GSGGSAPS

-208 TLTHVI
+208 TLTHAI

-260 LNGENLTISAEDLAG
+260 LNGENLTISAEDLVG

-298 DTAGKVVTGVTE
+298 DTAGKVVKGVTE

-414 DTVGKYSITLDK
+414 DATGKYSVTLNK
-426 VYLNGESLNVTA
+426 AYLNGESLNVTA

-514 GESLSTIAADKAG
+514 GESLS
-527 NATVPKIIVAPDIT
+527 
-541 APSSL
+541 
-546 TATIDAAG
+546 
-554 KAITGVT
+554 
-561 EANATVTVKD
+561 
-571 VVGTIVGTGTA
+571 
-582 DVTGKYSVT
+582 
-591 LDKAYLNGES
+591 
-601 LNVTVADK
+601 
-609 AGNATVP
+609 
-616 KTIVAP
+616 
-622 DTTAPSSLTATID
+622 
-635 AAGKAITGVTEANA
+635 
-649 TVTVKNVVGTIVG
+649 
-662 TGTADATGKYSVTLD
+662 
-677 KIYLNGE
+677 
-684 SLSAIAADKA
+684 AIAADKA
-694 GNATVPKIIVAP
+694 GNTTAATTIIAS
-706 DITAPSS
+706 DTTAPSS
-713 LTATID
+713 LIATID

-794 PSSLTAII
+794 PSSLIATI
-802 DAAGKVITGTT
+802 DAAGKV
-813 EVGARV
+813 
-819 TVKNVVGT
+819 
-827 IVGTG
+827 
-832 TADATGK
+832 
-839 YSVTLD
+839 
-845 KIYLNGESLSAIAAD
+845 
-860 KAGNATVPKIIVAP
+860 VA
-874 DITAPSS
+874 
-881 LTATIDASGKVVTGV
+881 GV
-896 TEANAVVTVKNT
+896 TEA
-908 AGTVVGT
+908 
-915 GTADATGKYSIT
+915 D
-927 LDKAYLNGESLN
+927 
-939 AIAADKVGNTTTP
+939 
-952 KTIIAPDTTAPSS
+952 
-965 LTAIIDAAGKVI
+965 
-977 TGTTEV
+977 
-983 GARVTVE
+983 ARVTVE

-996 KEVTVLETQTV
+996 KEVTVLETQFI
-1007 LNETVQSNY
+1007 LSESVQTNY

-1044 GSYSSTLSGANL
+1044 GSYSSILSGASL
-1056 NTSLTGSISQA
+1056 NTRLTGNVSQA
-1067 GNGNYSI
+1067 GDGNYSI

-1092 YSSSIVPVINV
+1092 YSSSMVPVINV

-1676 TIYSLGGNDTIQGG
+1676 TIYGLGGNDTIQGG

-1783 SDSLIIISFND
+1783 SDLLIIISFND

-1831 GTTGN
+1831 GTTVN

-1871 GNVKTEWTDFNLS
+1871 GNVKTEWTDFNLV
-1884 ENDKLDLSQLLI
+1884 ENDKIDFSQLFI
-1896 NNNGNLQEFITVKDT
+1896 NDSGDLQDYITVKDT
-1911 QAGVVMSVDR
+1911 EAGLIISVDR
-1921 DGSNQS
+1921 DGSSQS

>member
-40 IIQADSYSVTPNT
+40 IIQAESYSVTPNT

-208 TLTHVI
+208 TLTHAI

-260 LNGENLTISAEDLAG
+260 LNGENLSISAEDLAG

-298 DTAGKVVTGVTE
+298 DTAGKFVTGVTE
-310 ANAVVTVKN
+310 ANAVVTIKN
-319 AAGIVVGT
+319 TVGTVVGT

-414 DTVGKYSITLDK
+414 D
-426 VYLNGESLNVTA
+426 
-438 ADKAGNA
+438 
-445 TVPKT
+445 
-450 IVAPDTTA
+450 
-458 PSSLTATIDAA
+458 
-469 GKAITGVTEANA
+469 
-481 TVTVK
+481 
-486 NVVGTIVGTGTADAT
+486 AT
-501 GKYSVTLDKIYLN
+501 GKYSVTLDKAYLN
-514 GESLSTIAADKAG
+514 GESLSITATDKAG
-527 NATVPKIIVAPDIT
+527 NATAPKIIVAPDIT

-561 EANATVTVKD
+561 EANATVTVKN
-571 VVGTIVGTGTA
+571 VVGTVVGTGTA

-601 LNVTVADK
+601 LNVTAVDK

-616 KTIVAP
+616 KTIIAPDTTAPSNLTATIDAAGEAITGVTEANAVVTVKNAAGIVVGTATADATGKYSVTLDKAYLNGESLSITATDKAGNATAPKIIVAP
-622 DTTAPSSLTATID
+622 DITAPSSLTATID

-649 TVTVKNVVGTIVG
+649 TVTVKNVVGTVVG
-662 TGTADATGKYSVTLD
+662 TGTADVTGKYSVTLD
-677 KIYLNGE
+677 KAYLNGE
-684 SLSAIAADKA
+684 SLNVTAVDKA
-694 GNATVPKIIVAP
+694 GNATVPKTIIAP
-706 DITAPSS
+706 DTTAPSN

-719 ASGKVV
+719 AAGEAI

-737 KNTAGTVV
+737 KNAAGIVV

-794 PSSLTAII
+794 PSSLI
-802 DAAGKVITGTT
+802 
-813 EVGARV
+813 
-819 TVKNVVGT
+819 
-827 IVGTG
+827 
-832 TADATGK
+832 
-839 YSVTLD
+839 
-845 KIYLNGESLSAIAAD
+845 
-860 KAGNATVPKIIVAP
+860 
-874 DITAPSS
+874 
-881 LTATIDASGKVVTGV
+881 ATIDASGKVVAGV
-896 TEANAVVTVKNT
+896 TEA
-908 AGTVVGT
+908 
-915 GTADATGKYSIT
+915 D
-927 LDKAYLNGESLN
+927 
-939 AIAADKVGNTTTP
+939 
-952 KTIIAPDTTAPSS
+952 
-965 LTAIIDAAGKVI
+965 
-977 TGTTEV
+977 
-983 GARVTVE
+983 ARVTVE

-996 KEVTVLETQTV
+996 KEVTVLETQFI
-1007 LNETVQSNY
+1007 LSESVQTNY

-1044 GSYSSTLSGANL
+1044 GSYSSILSGASL
-1056 NTSLTGSISQA
+1056 NTRLTGNVSQA
-1067 GNGNYSI
+1067 GEGNYSI

-1092 YSSSIVPVINV
+1092 YSSSMVPVINV
-1103 NVTQEVPKTIL
+1103 NVTQEVPTTIL
-1114 EVDHYETKVVGAANA
+1114 EVDHYETKVVGTANA

-1137 TLDKAYLNGESLSVT
+1137 TLDKAYLNGENLIAT
-1152 AADQSD
+1152 ATDQSG
-1158 NKTEVK
+1158 NKTEAK
-1164 EVIAPDSTPPILH
+1164 EVIVPDITPPILH

-1189 SVQGTTEA
+1189 VVQGTTEA
-1197 NATIIVKNTA
+1197 NVTVTIKNAT

-1214 IADASGYYNVI
+1214 IADASGYYSVI
-1225 LNTVYEDGELLK
+1225 LNTVYENGELLK
-1237 VIAADAKG
+1237 VIATDNKG
-1245 NESSININTPDITA
+1245 NENLLQLNAPDTTA
-1259 PILANLFNYD
+1259 PILANLFSYD
-1269 VSTDKI
+1269 LSTDKI

-1284 IVEQKIG
+1284 FVEQKIDG
-1291 DAWVQVNVEEKFD
+1291 AWVHVNIEEKFD
-1304 WLNTEFR
+1304 WLNVEYR
-1311 VTAKD
+1311 VTATD
-1316 LAGNSSQPLT
+1316 QAGNSSQPLT
-1326 IIINTASG
+1326 TIINTASG

-1340 PTFIQIIKGSI
+1340 PTFTQIIKGST

-1360 GDDTLVSNTGSDYLY
+1360 GDDTLISNGGSDSLY

-1387 NSNVYTALQG
+1387 NSPNVYTGLIG
-1397 QAGNDTYIVDKA
+1397 EAGNDTYIVDKA
-1409 LLTSSSSIHI
+1409 LLGSLSYVHI
-1419 LDNAAEE
+1419 LDNTNEQ
-1426 NILQLKS
+1426 NTLYLKS
-1433 VSSGDISL
+1433 VSADEIIL
-1441 KQSDSLIIISFND
+1441 KQASADRIITFND
-1454 SASTI
+1454 STATI
-1459 RFGEGQ
+1459 HFGEGQ

-1483 ANTIGKLLG
+1483 ANIIGRLLG
-1492 TDAADNLQAD
+1492 TDGDDHLQAD
-1502 AEISTIYGLGGN
+1502 ANYSVIYGL
-1514 DTIQGGVQ
+1514 D
-1522 NDYLYGDDGDDTL
+1522 
-1535 VSNTGSD
+1535 
-1542 YLYGGAGN
+1542 
-1550 DTLIYG
+1550 
-1556 GNSNVYTALQGQAGN
+1556 
-1571 DTYIIDKALLT
+1571 
-1582 SSSYIHILDN
+1582 
-1592 ATEENT
+1592 
-1598 LQLKSVSSSDISLK
+1598 
-1612 QSDSLIII
+1612 
-1620 SFNDSASTIR
+1620 
-1630 FGKDNLSFIVFDDGT
+1630 
-1645 VWDKAQI
+1645 
-1652 EANTIGKLLGTDAA
+1652 
-1666 DNLQA
+1666 
-1671 DAEIS
+1671 
-1676 TIYSLGGNDTIQGG
+1676 GNDTIQGG

-1697 GGDGDDTLVSNTG
+1697 GGNGDDTLISNGG
-1710 SDYLYGGSGNDT
+1710 SDSLYGGSGNDT

-1727 NSNVYT
+1727 NSPNVYT
-1733 ALQGQAGNDTYI
+1733 GLIGEAGNDTYI
-1745 VDKALLTSSSSI
+1745 VDKALLGSLSYV
-1757 HILDNAAEENIL
+1757 HILDNTNEQNTL
-1769 QLKSVSSGDISLKQ
+1769 YLKSVSADEIILKQ
-1783 SDSLIIISFND
+1783 ASADRIITFND
-1794 SASTIRFGEGQLSS
+1794 STATIHFGEGLLSS
-1808 IVFDDGTVWDKAQ
+1808 IVFDDGTTWDKAQ
-1821 IEQHIAEPVF
+1821 IEQHIAKTVV
-1831 GTTGN
+1831 GTFDN
-1836 DVIETNIPNQS
+1836 DVVETATANQT
-1847 YSYILGDGAD
+1847 YSYTLDTGAD
-1857 TVVFNILD
+1857 TLIFKVLD
-1865 NTDNLG
+1865 DIDNLG
-1871 GNVKTEWTDFNLS
+1871 GNSNGEWTDFNLS

-1936 LTGKHY
+1936 LTAKHY

>member
-108 GSGGSDGSAPS
+108 GSGGSGGSAPS

-208 TLTHVI
+208 TLTHAI

-287 KTAPIGLTVAI
+287 KTGPIGLTVAI

-343 YLNGESLSA
+343 YLNGESL
-352 TASDQSGNATAPK
+352 
-365 TIIAPDTTAPSSL
+365 
-378 TASIGTA
+378 
-385 GKVVTGVTEAN
+385 
-396 AVVTVKNA
+396 
-404 AGIVVGTATA
+404 
-414 DTVGKYSITLDK
+414 
-426 VYLNGESLNVTA
+426 NVTA

-469 GKAITGVTEANA
+469 GKVITGVTEANA

-486 NVVGTIVGTGTADAT
+486 NVVGTV
-501 GKYSVTLDKIYLN
+501 
-514 GESLSTIAADKAG
+514 
-527 NATVPKIIVAPDIT
+527 
-541 APSSL
+541 
-546 TATIDAAG
+546 
-554 KAITGVT
+554 
-561 EANATVTVKD
+561 
-571 VVGTIVGTGTA
+571 VGTGTA
-582 DVTGKYSVT
+582 DV
-591 LDKAYLNGES
+591 
-601 LNVTVADK
+601 
-609 AGNATVP
+609 
-616 KTIVAP
+616 
-622 DTTAPSSLTATID
+622 
-635 AAGKAITGVTEANA
+635 
-649 TVTVKNVVGTIVG
+649 
-662 TGTADATGKYSVTLD
+662 TGKYSVTLD

-694 GNATVPKIIVAP
+694 GNTTAATTIIAS
-706 DITAPSS
+706 DTTAPSS
-713 LTATID
+713 LIATID

-794 PSSLTAII
+794 PSSLTATI
-802 DAAGKVITGTT
+802 DAAGKV
-813 EVGARV
+813 
-819 TVKNVVGT
+819 
-827 IVGTG
+827 
-832 TADATGK
+832 
-839 YSVTLD
+839 
-845 KIYLNGESLSAIAAD
+845 
-860 KAGNATVPKIIVAP
+860 VA
-874 DITAPSS
+874 
-881 LTATIDASGKVVTGV
+881 GV
-896 TEANAVVTVKNT
+896 TEA
-908 AGTVVGT
+908 
-915 GTADATGKYSIT
+915 D
-927 LDKAYLNGESLN
+927 
-939 AIAADKVGNTTTP
+939 
-952 KTIIAPDTTAPSS
+952 
-965 LTAIIDAAGKVI
+965 
-977 TGTTEV
+977 
-983 GARVTVE
+983 ARVTVE

-996 KEVTVLETQTV
+996 KEVTVLETQFI
-1007 LNETVQSNY
+1007 LSESVQTNY

-1044 GSYSSTLSGANL
+1044 GSYSSILSGASL
-1056 NTSLTGSISQA
+1056 NTRLTGNVSQA
-1067 GNGNYSI
+1067 GDGNYSI

-1092 YSSSIVPVINV
+1092 YSSSMVPVINV
-1103 NVTQEVPKTIL
+1103 NVTQEVPTTIL
-1114 EVDHYETKVVGAANA
+1114 EVDHYETKVVGTANA

-1137 TLDKAYLNGESLSVT
+1137 TLDKAYLNGENLIVT
-1152 AADQSD
+1152 ATDQSG
-1158 NKTEVK
+1158 NKTEAK
-1164 EVIAPDSTPPILH
+1164 EVIVPDITPPILH

-1189 SVQGTTEA
+1189 VVQGTTEA
-1197 NATIIVKNTA
+1197 NVTVTIKNAA

-1214 IADASGYYNVI
+1214 IADASGHYSVI
-1225 LNTVYEDGELLK
+1225 LNTVYENGELLK
-1237 VIAADAKG
+1237 VIATDNKG
-1245 NESSININTPDITA
+1245 NENLLQLNAPDTTA
-1259 PILANLFNYD
+1259 PMLANLFSYD
-1269 VSTDKI
+1269 LSTDKI

-1284 IVEQKIG
+1284 FVEQKIDG
-1291 DAWVQVNVEEKFD
+1291 AWVHVNIEEKFD
-1304 WLNTEFR
+1304 WLNVEYR
-1311 VTAKD
+1311 VTATD
-1316 LAGNSSQPLT
+1316 QAGNSSQPLT
-1326 IIINTASG
+1326 TIINTASG

-1340 PTFIQIIKGSI
+1340 PTFTQIIKGST

-1360 GDDTLVSNTGSDYLY
+1360 GDDTLISNGDSDSLY

-1387 NSNVYTALQG
+1387 NSPNIYTGLIG
-1397 QAGNDTYIVDKA
+1397 EAGNDTYIVDKA
-1409 LLTSSSSIHI
+1409 LLGSLSYVHI
-1419 LDNAAEE
+1419 LDNTNEQ
-1426 NILQLKS
+1426 NTLYLKS
-1433 VSSGDISL
+1433 VS
-1441 KQSDSLIIISFND
+1441 
-1454 SASTI
+1454 
-1459 RFGEGQ
+1459 
-1465 LSSIVFDDGTVW
+1465 
-1477 NKAQIE
+1477 
-1483 ANTIGKLLG
+1483 
-1492 TDAADNLQAD
+1492 AD
-1502 AEISTIYGLGGN
+1502 EI
-1514 DTIQGGVQ
+1514 
-1522 NDYLYGDDGDDTL
+1522 
-1535 VSNTGSD
+1535 
-1542 YLYGGAGN
+1542 
-1550 DTLIYG
+1550 
-1556 GNSNVYTALQGQAGN
+1556 
-1571 DTYIIDKALLT
+1571 
-1582 SSSYIHILDN
+1582 
-1592 ATEENT
+1592 
-1598 LQLKSVSSSDISLK
+1598 
-1612 QSDSLIII
+1612 
-1620 SFNDSASTIR
+1620 
-1630 FGKDNLSFIVFDDGT
+1630 
-1645 VWDKAQI
+1645 
-1652 EANTIGKLLGTDAA
+1652 
-1666 DNLQA
+1666 
-1671 DAEIS
+1671 
-1676 TIYSLGGNDTIQGG
+1676 
-1690 VQNDYLY
+1690 
-1697 GGDGDDTLVSNTG
+1697 
-1710 SDYLYGGSGNDT
+1710 
-1722 LIYGG
+1722 
-1727 NSNVYT
+1727 
-1733 ALQGQAGNDTYI
+1733 
-1745 VDKALLTSSSSI
+1745 
-1757 HILDNAAEENIL
+1757 
-1769 QLKSVSSGDISLKQ
+1769 
-1783 SDSLIIISFND
+1783 
-1794 SASTIRFGEGQLSS
+1794 
-1808 IVFDDGTVWDKAQ
+1808 
-1821 IEQHIAEPVF
+1821 
-1831 GTTGN
+1831 
-1836 DVIETNIPNQS
+1836 
-1847 YSYILGDGAD
+1847 
-1857 TVVFNILD
+1857 
-1865 NTDNLG
+1865 
-1871 GNVKTEWTDFNLS
+1871 
-1884 ENDKLDLSQLLI
+1884 
-1896 NNNGNLQEFITVKDT
+1896 
-1911 QAGVVMSVDR
+1911 
-1921 DGSNQS
+1921 
-1927 TYHSQELIL
+1927 
-1936 LTGKHY
+1936 
-1942 TLEDLMASNAFI
+1942 
-1954 H
+1954 

>member
-40 IIQADSYSVTPNT
+40 IIQADSYSITPNT

-208 TLTHVI
+208 TLTHAI

-247 NDGKYTV
+247 NHGKYTV

-287 KTAPIGLTVAI
+287 KTAPIGLRVAI

-334 KYSITLDKV
+334 KYSITLDKA

-352 TASDQSGNATAPK
+352 TAADKSGNATAPK
-365 TIIAPDTTAPSSL
+365 TIVAPDTTAPSSL
-378 TASIGTA
+378 TATIDTA

-396 AVVTVKNA
+396 AVVTVKNTA
-404 AGIVVGTATA
+404 ATVVGTA
-414 DTVGKYSITLDK
+414 I
-426 VYLNGESLNVTA
+426 
-438 ADKAGNA
+438 
-445 TVPKT
+445 
-450 IVAPDTTA
+450 
-458 PSSLTATIDAA
+458 
-469 GKAITGVTEANA
+469 
-481 TVTVK
+481 
-486 NVVGTIVGTGTADAT
+486 ADA
-501 GKYSVTLDKIYLN
+501 
-514 GESLSTIAADKAG
+514 
-527 NATVPKIIVAPDIT
+527 
-541 APSSL
+541 
-546 TATIDAAG
+546 
-554 KAITGVT
+554 
-561 EANATVTVKD
+561 
-571 VVGTIVGTGTA
+571 
-582 DVTGKYSVT
+582 TGKYSVT

-601 LNVTVADK
+601 LSTTASDQS
-609 AGNATVP
+609 GNATAP
-616 KTIVAP
+616 KPLVAP
-622 DTTAPSSLTATID
+622 DTTAPSSLTAIID
-635 AAGKAITGVTEANA
+635 AAGK
-649 TVTVKNVVGTIVG
+649 
-662 TGTADATGKYSVTLD
+662 
-677 KIYLNGE
+677 
-684 SLSAIAADKA
+684 
-694 GNATVPKIIVAP
+694 
-706 DITAPSS
+706 
-713 LTATID
+713 
-719 ASGKVV
+719 VV
-725 TGVTEA
+725 TGTTEA
-731 NAVVTV
+731 NAVVTI
-737 KNTAGTVV
+737 KNTAGTII

-765 NGESLN
+765 NGESLSATASDQSGN
-771 AIAADKVGNTTTPK
+771 ATAPK
-785 TIIAPDTTA
+785 TIA
-794 PSSLTAII
+794 
-802 DAAGKVITGTT
+802 
-813 EVGARV
+813 
-819 TVKNVVGT
+819 
-827 IVGTG
+827 
-832 TADATGK
+832 
-839 YSVTLD
+839 
-845 KIYLNGESLSAIAAD
+845 
-860 KAGNATVPKIIVAP
+860 
-874 DITAPSS
+874 
-881 LTATIDASGKVVTGV
+881 
-896 TEANAVVTVKNT
+896 
-908 AGTVVGT
+908 
-915 GTADATGKYSIT
+915 
-927 LDKAYLNGESLN
+927 
-939 AIAADKVGNTTTP
+939 
-952 KTIIAPDTTAPSS
+952 APDTTAPSS

-1137 TLDKAYLNGESLSVT
+1137 TLDKAYLNGESLSVR

-1207 GDVIGSA
+1207 GDVNGST

-1477 NKAQIE
+1477 
-1483 ANTIGKLLG
+1483 
-1492 TDAADNLQAD
+1492 
-1502 AEISTIYGLGGN
+1502 
-1514 DTIQGGVQ
+1514 
-1522 NDYLYGDDGDDTL
+1522 
-1535 VSNTGSD
+1535 
-1542 YLYGGAGN
+1542 
-1550 DTLIYG
+1550 
-1556 GNSNVYTALQGQAGN
+1556 
-1571 DTYIIDKALLT
+1571 
-1582 SSSYIHILDN
+1582 
-1592 ATEENT
+1592 
-1598 LQLKSVSSSDISLK
+1598 
-1612 QSDSLIII
+1612 
-1620 SFNDSASTIR
+1620 
-1630 FGKDNLSFIVFDDGT
+1630 
-1645 VWDKAQI
+1645 
-1652 EANTIGKLLGTDAA
+1652 
-1666 DNLQA
+1666 
-1671 DAEIS
+1671 
-1676 TIYSLGGNDTIQGG
+1676 
-1690 VQNDYLY
+1690 
-1697 GGDGDDTLVSNTG
+1697 
-1710 SDYLYGGSGNDT
+1710 
-1722 LIYGG
+1722 
-1727 NSNVYT
+1727 
-1733 ALQGQAGNDTYI
+1733 
-1745 VDKALLTSSSSI
+1745 
-1757 HILDNAAEENIL
+1757 
-1769 QLKSVSSGDISLKQ
+1769 
-1783 SDSLIIISFND
+1783 
-1794 SASTIRFGEGQLSS
+1794 
-1808 IVFDDGTVWDKAQ
+1808 DKAQ

>member
-40 IIQADSYSVTPNT
+40 IIQAESYSVTPNT

-208 TLTHVI
+208 TLTHAI

-260 LNGENLTISAEDLAG
+260 LNGENLSISAEDLAG

-298 DTAGKVVTGVTE
+298 DTAGKFVTGVTE
-310 ANAVVTVKN
+310 ANAVVTIKN
-319 AAGIVVGT
+319 TVGTVVGT

-414 DTVGKYSITLDK
+414 D
-426 VYLNGESLNVTA
+426 
-438 ADKAGNA
+438 
-445 TVPKT
+445 
-450 IVAPDTTA
+450 
-458 PSSLTATIDAA
+458 
-469 GKAITGVTEANA
+469 
-481 TVTVK
+481 
-486 NVVGTIVGTGTADAT
+486 AT
-501 GKYSVTLDKIYLN
+501 GKYSVTLDKAYLN
-514 GESLSTIAADKAG
+514 GESLSITATDKAG
-527 NATVPKIIVAPDIT
+527 NATAPKIIVAPDIT

-554 KAITGVT
+554 EAI
-561 EANATVTVKD
+561 
-571 VVGTIVGTGTA
+571 
-582 DVTGKYSVT
+582 
-591 LDKAYLNGES
+591 
-601 LNVTVADK
+601 
-609 AGNATVP
+609 
-616 KTIVAP
+616 
-622 DTTAPSSLTATID
+622 
-635 AAGKAITGVTEANA
+635 
-649 TVTVKNVVGTIVG
+649 
-662 TGTADATGKYSVTLD
+662 
-677 KIYLNGE
+677 
-684 SLSAIAADKA
+684 
-694 GNATVPKIIVAP
+694 
-706 DITAPSS
+706 
-713 LTATID
+713 
-719 ASGKVV
+719 

-737 KNTAGTVV
+737 KNAAGIVV

-794 PSSLTAII
+794 PSSLI
-802 DAAGKVITGTT
+802 
-813 EVGARV
+813 
-819 TVKNVVGT
+819 
-827 IVGTG
+827 
-832 TADATGK
+832 
-839 YSVTLD
+839 
-845 KIYLNGESLSAIAAD
+845 
-860 KAGNATVPKIIVAP
+860 
-874 DITAPSS
+874 
-881 LTATIDASGKVVTGV
+881 ATIDASGKVVAGV
-896 TEANAVVTVKNT
+896 TEA
-908 AGTVVGT
+908 
-915 GTADATGKYSIT
+915 D
-927 LDKAYLNGESLN
+927 
-939 AIAADKVGNTTTP
+939 
-952 KTIIAPDTTAPSS
+952 
-965 LTAIIDAAGKVI
+965 
-977 TGTTEV
+977 
-983 GARVTVE
+983 ARVTVE

-996 KEVTVLETQTV
+996 KEVTVLETQFI
-1007 LNETVQSNY
+1007 LSESVQTNY

-1044 GSYSSTLSGANL
+1044 GSYSSILSGASL
-1056 NTSLTGSISQA
+1056 NTRLTGNVSQA
-1067 GNGNYSI
+1067 GEGNYSI

-1092 YSSSIVPVINV
+1092 YSSSMVPVINV
-1103 NVTQEVPKTIL
+1103 NVTQEVPTTIL
-1114 EVDHYETKVVGAANA
+1114 EVDHYETKVVGTANA

-1137 TLDKAYLNGESLSVT
+1137 TLDKAYLNGENLIAT
-1152 AADQSD
+1152 ATDQSG
-1158 NKTEVK
+1158 NKTEAK
-1164 EVIAPDSTPPILH
+1164 EVIVPDITPPILH

-1189 SVQGTTEA
+1189 VVQGTTEA
-1197 NATIIVKNTA
+1197 NVTVTIKNAT

-1214 IADASGYYNVI
+1214 IADASGYYSVI
-1225 LNTVYEDGELLK
+1225 LNTVYENGELLK
-1237 VIAADAKG
+1237 VIATDNKG
-1245 NESSININTPDITA
+1245 NENLLQLNAPDTTA
-1259 PILANLFNYD
+1259 PILANLFSYD
-1269 VSTDKI
+1269 LSTDKI

-1284 IVEQKIG
+1284 FVEQKIDG
-1291 DAWVQVNVEEKFD
+1291 AWVHVNIEEKFD
-1304 WLNTEFR
+1304 WLNVEYR
-1311 VTAKD
+1311 VTATD
-1316 LAGNSSQPLT
+1316 QAGNSSQPLT
-1326 IIINTASG
+1326 TIINTASG

-1340 PTFIQIIKGSI
+1340 PTFTQIIKGST

-1360 GDDTLVSNTGSDYLY
+1360 GDDTLISNGGSDSLY

-1387 NSNVYTALQG
+1387 NSPNIYTGLIG
-1397 QAGNDTYIVDKA
+1397 EAGNDTYIVDKA
-1409 LLTSSSSIHI
+1409 LLGSLSYVHI
-1419 LDNAAEE
+1419 LDNTNEQ
-1426 NILQLKS
+1426 NTLYLKS
-1433 VSSGDISL
+1433 VSADEIIL
-1441 KQSDSLIIISFND
+1441 KQASADRIITFND
-1454 SASTI
+1454 STATI
-1459 RFGEGQ
+1459 HFGEGQ

-1483 ANTIGKLLG
+1483 ANIIGRLLG
-1492 TDAADNLQAD
+1492 TDGDDHLQAD
-1502 AEISTIYGLGGN
+1502 ANYSVIYGL
-1514 DTIQGGVQ
+1514 D
-1522 NDYLYGDDGDDTL
+1522 
-1535 VSNTGSD
+1535 
-1542 YLYGGAGN
+1542 
-1550 DTLIYG
+1550 
-1556 GNSNVYTALQGQAGN
+1556 
-1571 DTYIIDKALLT
+1571 
-1582 SSSYIHILDN
+1582 
-1592 ATEENT
+1592 
-1598 LQLKSVSSSDISLK
+1598 
-1612 QSDSLIII
+1612 
-1620 SFNDSASTIR
+1620 
-1630 FGKDNLSFIVFDDGT
+1630 
-1645 VWDKAQI
+1645 
-1652 EANTIGKLLGTDAA
+1652 
-1666 DNLQA
+1666 
-1671 DAEIS
+1671 
-1676 TIYSLGGNDTIQGG
+1676 GNDTIQGG

-1697 GGDGDDTLVSNTG
+1697 GGNGDDTLISNGG
-1710 SDYLYGGSGNDT
+1710 SDSLYGGSGNDT

-1727 NSNVYT
+1727 NSPNVYT
-1733 ALQGQAGNDTYI
+1733 GLIGEAGNDTYI
-1745 VDKALLTSSSSI
+1745 VDKALLGSLSYV
-1757 HILDNAAEENIL
+1757 HILDNTNEQNTL
-1769 QLKSVSSGDISLKQ
+1769 YLKSVSADEIILKQ
-1783 SDSLIIISFND
+1783 ASADRIITFND
-1794 SASTIRFGEGQLSS
+1794 STATIHFGEGLLSS
-1808 IVFDDGTVWDKAQ
+1808 IVFDDGTTWDKAQ
-1821 IEQHIAEPVF
+1821 IEQHIAKTVV
-1831 GTTGN
+1831 GTFDN
-1836 DVIETNIPNQS
+1836 DVVETATANQT
-1847 YSYILGDGAD
+1847 YSYTLDTGAD
-1857 TVVFNILD
+1857 TLIFKVLD
-1865 NTDNLG
+1865 DIDNLG
-1871 GNVKTEWTDFNLS
+1871 GNSNGEWTDFNLS

-1936 LTGKHY
+1936 LTAKHY

>member
-108 GSGGSDGSAPS
+108 GSGGSGGSAPS

-124 ASLTKILSKDGKA
+124 ASLTKILSKDGNT

-208 TLTHVI
+208 TLTHAI

-414 DTVGKYSITLDK
+414 DTAGKYSITLDK
-426 VYLNGESLNVTA
+426 V
-438 ADKAGNA
+438 
-445 TVPKT
+445 
-450 IVAPDTTA
+450 
-458 PSSLTATIDAA
+458 
-469 GKAITGVTEANA
+469 
-481 TVTVK
+481 
-486 NVVGTIVGTGTADAT
+486 
-501 GKYSVTLDKIYLN
+501 
-514 GESLSTIAADKAG
+514 
-527 NATVPKIIVAPDIT
+527 
-541 APSSL
+541 
-546 TATIDAAG
+546 
-554 KAITGVT
+554 
-561 EANATVTVKD
+561 
-571 VVGTIVGTGTA
+571 
-582 DVTGKYSVT
+582 
-591 LDKAYLNGES
+591 YLNGES

-694 GNATVPKIIVAP
+694 GNTTAATTIIAS
-706 DITAPSS
+706 DTTAPSS
-713 LTATID
+713 LIATID

-794 PSSLTAII
+794 PSSLTATI
-802 DAAGKVITGTT
+802 DAAGKV
-813 EVGARV
+813 V
-819 TVKNVVGT
+819 
-827 IVGTG
+827 
-832 TADATGK
+832 
-839 YSVTLD
+839 
-845 KIYLNGESLSAIAAD
+845 
-860 KAGNATVPKIIVAP
+860 AGI
-874 DITAPSS
+874 
-881 LTATIDASGKVVTGV
+881 
-896 TEANAVVTVKNT
+896 TEA
-908 AGTVVGT
+908 
-915 GTADATGKYSIT
+915 D
-927 LDKAYLNGESLN
+927 
-939 AIAADKVGNTTTP
+939 
-952 KTIIAPDTTAPSS
+952 
-965 LTAIIDAAGKVI
+965 
-977 TGTTEV
+977 
-983 GARVTVE
+983 ARVTVE

-996 KEVTVLETQTV
+996 KEVTVLETQFI
-1007 LNETVQSNY
+1007 LSESVQTNY

-1044 GSYSSTLSGANL
+1044 GSYSSILSGASL
-1056 NTSLTGSISQA
+1056 NTRLTGNVSQA
-1067 GNGNYSI
+1067 GDGNYSI
-1074 DLAQGSVLPPGT
+1074 DLAQGSVLPSGT

-1092 YSSSIVPVINV
+1092 YSSSMVPVINV
-1103 NVTQEVPKTIL
+1103 NVTQEVPTTIL
-1114 EVDHYETKVVGAANA
+1114 EVDHYETKVVGTANA

-1137 TLDKAYLNGESLSVT
+1137 TLDKAYLNGENLIAIAT
-1152 AADQSD
+1152 DQSG
-1158 NKTEVK
+1158 NKTEAK
-1164 EVIAPDSTPPILH
+1164 EVIVPDITPPILH

-1189 SVQGTTEA
+1189 VVQGTTEA
-1197 NATIIVKNTA
+1197 NVTVTIKNAA

-1214 IADASGYYNVI
+1214 IADASGHYTVI
-1225 LNTVYEDGELLK
+1225 LNTVYENGESLK
-1237 VIAADAKG
+1237 VIATDNKG
-1245 NESSININTPDITA
+1245 NENLLQLNAPDTTA
-1259 PILANLFNYD
+1259 PILTNLFSYD
-1269 VSTDKI
+1269 LSTDKI

-1284 IVEQKIG
+1284 FVEQKIDG
-1291 DAWVQVNVEEKFD
+1291 AWVHVNIEEKFD
-1304 WLNTEFR
+1304 WLNVEYR
-1311 VTAKD
+1311 VTATD
-1316 LAGNSSQPLT
+1316 QAGNSSQPLT
-1326 IIINTASG
+1326 TIINTASG

-1340 PTFIQIIKGSI
+1340 PTFTQIIKGST
-1351 GNDYLYGGN
+1351 GNDYLYGSN
-1360 GDDTLVSNTGSDYLY
+1360 GDDTLISNGDSDRLY

-1387 NSNVYTALQG
+1387 NSPNVYTGLIG
-1397 QAGNDTYIVDKA
+1397 EAGNDTYIVDKA
-1409 LLTSSSSIHI
+1409 LLGSLSYVHI
-1419 LDNAAEE
+1419 LDNTNEQ
-1426 NILQLKS
+1426 NTLYLKS
-1433 VSSGDISL
+1433 VSADEIIL
-1441 KQSDSLIIISFND
+1441 KQTSADRVITFND
-1454 SASTI
+1454 STATI
-1459 RFGEGQ
+1459 HFGEGQ

-1483 ANTIGKLLG
+1483 ANIIGRLLG
-1492 TDAADNLQAD
+1492 TDGDDHLQAD
-1502 AEISTIYGLGGN
+1502 ANYSVIYGL
-1514 DTIQGGVQ
+1514 D
-1522 NDYLYGDDGDDTL
+1522 
-1535 VSNTGSD
+1535 
-1542 YLYGGAGN
+1542 
-1550 DTLIYG
+1550 
-1556 GNSNVYTALQGQAGN
+1556 
-1571 DTYIIDKALLT
+1571 
-1582 SSSYIHILDN
+1582 
-1592 ATEENT
+1592 
-1598 LQLKSVSSSDISLK
+1598 
-1612 QSDSLIII
+1612 
-1620 SFNDSASTIR
+1620 
-1630 FGKDNLSFIVFDDGT
+1630 
-1645 VWDKAQI
+1645 
-1652 EANTIGKLLGTDAA
+1652 
-1666 DNLQA
+1666 
-1671 DAEIS
+1671 
-1676 TIYSLGGNDTIQGG
+1676 GNDTIQGG

-1697 GGDGDDTLVSNTG
+1697 GGNGDDTLISNGG
-1710 SDYLYGGSGNDT
+1710 SDSLYGGSGNDT

-1727 NSNVYT
+1727 NSPNVYT
-1733 ALQGQAGNDTYI
+1733 GLIGEAGNDTYI
-1745 VDKALLTSSSSI
+1745 VDKALLGSLSYV
-1757 HILDNAAEENIL
+1757 HILDNTNEQNTL
-1769 QLKSVSSGDISLKQ
+1769 YLKSVSADEIILKQ
-1783 SDSLIIISFND
+1783 TSADRVITFND
-1794 SASTIRFGEGQLSS
+1794 STATIHFGEGQLSS
-1808 IVFDDGTVWDKAQ
+1808 IVFDDGTTWDKAQ
-1821 IEQHIAEPVF
+1821 IEQHIAKTVV
-1831 GTTGN
+1831 GTFDN
-1836 DVIETNIPNQS
+1836 DVVETATANQT
-1847 YSYILGDGAD
+1847 YSYTLDTGAD
-1857 TVVFNILD
+1857 TLIFKVLD
-1865 NTDNLG
+1865 DIDNLG
-1871 GNVKTEWTDFNLS
+1871 GNSNGEWTDFNLS

>member
-40 IIQADSYSVTPNT
+40 IIQADSYSITPNT

-208 TLTHVI
+208 TLTHAI

-319 AAGIVVGT
+319 AAGIVVG
-327 ATADTAG
+327 
-334 KYSITLDKV
+334 
-343 YLNGESLSA
+343 
-352 TASDQSGNATAPK
+352 
-365 TIIAPDTTAPSSL
+365 IA
-378 TASIGTA
+378 
-385 GKVVTGVTEAN
+385 
-396 AVVTVKNA
+396 
-404 AGIVVGTATA
+404 
-414 DTVGKYSITLDK
+414 
-426 VYLNGESLNVTA
+426 
-438 ADKAGNA
+438 
-445 TVPKT
+445 
-450 IVAPDTTA
+450 
-458 PSSLTATIDAA
+458 
-469 GKAITGVTEANA
+469 
-481 TVTVK
+481 
-486 NVVGTIVGTGTADAT
+486 
-501 GKYSVTLDKIYLN
+501 
-514 GESLSTIAADKAG
+514 
-527 NATVPKIIVAPDIT
+527 
-541 APSSL
+541 
-546 TATIDAAG
+546 
-554 KAITGVT
+554 
-561 EANATVTVKD
+561 
-571 VVGTIVGTGTA
+571 TA

-601 LNVTVADK
+601 LNVTAADN
-609 AGNATVP
+609 ADNATVP
-616 KTIVAP
+616 KIIVAP

-635 AAGKAITGVTEANA
+635 AAGKVITGVTEANA
-649 TVTVKNVVGTIVG
+649 TVTVKNVVGTVVG
-662 TGTADATGKYSVTLD
+662 TGTADATGKYSVTLDKAYLNGESLNAIAADKVGNTTTPKTIIAPDTTAPSSLTATIDAAGKVITGVTEANATVTVKNVVGTVVGTGTADVTGKYSVTLD

-694 GNATVPKIIVAP
+694 GNTTAATTIIAS
-706 DITAPSS
+706 DTTAPSS
-713 LTATID
+713 LIATID

-725 TGVTEA
+725 TGITEA

-794 PSSLTAII
+794 PSSLTATI
-802 DAAGKVITGTT
+802 DAAGKV
-813 EVGARV
+813 
-819 TVKNVVGT
+819 
-827 IVGTG
+827 
-832 TADATGK
+832 
-839 YSVTLD
+839 
-845 KIYLNGESLSAIAAD
+845 
-860 KAGNATVPKIIVAP
+860 VA
-874 DITAPSS
+874 
-881 LTATIDASGKVVTGV
+881 GV
-896 TEANAVVTVKNT
+896 TEA
-908 AGTVVGT
+908 
-915 GTADATGKYSIT
+915 D
-927 LDKAYLNGESLN
+927 
-939 AIAADKVGNTTTP
+939 
-952 KTIIAPDTTAPSS
+952 
-965 LTAIIDAAGKVI
+965 
-977 TGTTEV
+977 
-983 GARVTVE
+983 ARVTVE

-996 KEVTVLETQTV
+996 KEVTVLENQFILSESVQT
-1007 LNETVQSNY
+1007 NY

-1044 GSYSSTLSGANL
+1044 GSYSSILSGASL
-1056 NTSLTGSISQA
+1056 NTRLTGNVSQA
-1067 GNGNYSI
+1067 GDGNYSI

-1092 YSSSIVPVINV
+1092 YSSSMVPVINV
-1103 NVTQEVPKTIL
+1103 NVTQEVPTTIL
-1114 EVDHYETKVVGAANA
+1114 EVDHYETKVVGTANA

-1137 TLDKAYLNGESLSVT
+1137 TLDKDYLNGENLIVT
-1152 AADQSD
+1152 ATDQSG
-1158 NKTEVK
+1158 NKTEAK
-1164 EVIAPDSTPPILH
+1164 EVIVPDITPPILH

-1189 SVQGTTEA
+1189 VVQGTTEA
-1197 NATIIVKNTA
+1197 NVTVTIKNAA

-1214 IADASGYYNVI
+1214 IADASGHYTVI
-1225 LNTVYEDGELLK
+1225 LNTVYENGESLK
-1237 VIAADAKG
+1237 VIATDNKG
-1245 NESSININTPDITA
+1245 NENLLQLNAPDTTA
-1259 PILANLFNYD
+1259 PILTNLFSYD
-1269 VSTDKI
+1269 LSTDKI

-1284 IVEQKIG
+1284 FVEQKIDG
-1291 DAWVQVNVEEKFD
+1291 AWVHVNIEEKFD
-1304 WLNTEFR
+1304 WLNVEYR
-1311 VTAKD
+1311 VTATD
-1316 LAGNSSQPLT
+1316 QAGNSSQPLT
-1326 IIINTASG
+1326 TIINTASG

-1340 PTFIQIIKGSI
+1340 PTFTQIIKGST
-1351 GNDYLYGGN
+1351 GNDYLYGSN
-1360 GDDTLVSNTGSDYLY
+1360 GDDTLISNGDSDRLY

-1387 NSNVYTALQG
+1387 NSPNVYTGLIG
-1397 QAGNDTYIVDKA
+1397 EAGNDTYIVDKA
-1409 LLTSSSSIHI
+1409 LLGSLSYVHI
-1419 LDNAAEE
+1419 LDNTNEQ
-1426 NILQLKS
+1426 NTLYLKS
-1433 VSSGDISL
+1433 VSADEIIL
-1441 KQSDSLIIISFND
+1441 KQTSADRVITFND
-1454 SASTI
+1454 STATI
-1459 RFGEGQ
+1459 HFGEGQ

-1871 GNVKTEWTDFNLS
+1871 GNVKTEWTDFNLV
-1884 ENDKLDLSQLLI
+1884 ENDKIDFSQLLI
-1896 NNNGNLQEFITVKDT
+1896 NDSGDLQDYITVKDT
-1911 QAGVVMSVDR
+1911 EAGLIISVDR
-1921 DGSNQS
+1921 DGSSQS

>member
-40 IIQADSYSVTPNT
+40 IIQADSYSITPNT

-108 GSGGSDGSAPS
+108 GSDGSAPS

-208 TLTHVI
+208 TLTHAI

-260 LNGENLTISAEDLAG
+260 LNGENLSISAEDLAG

-298 DTAGKVVTGVTE
+298 DTAGKFVTGVTE
-310 ANAVVTVKN
+310 ANAVVTIKN
-319 AAGIVVGT
+319 TAGTVVGT

-414 DTVGKYSITLDK
+414 DATGKYSVTLDK
-426 VYLNGESLNVTA
+426 AYLNGESLNVTA
-438 ADKAGNA
+438 ADKVGNA

-450 IVAPDTTA
+450 IIAPDTTA

-469 GKAITGVTEANA
+469 GKVITGVTEANA

-486 NVVGTIVGTGTADAT
+486 NVVGTIVGTGTAD
-501 GKYSVTLDKIYLN
+501 V
-514 GESLSTIAADKAG
+514 
-527 NATVPKIIVAPDIT
+527 
-541 APSSL
+541 
-546 TATIDAAG
+546 
-554 KAITGVT
+554 
-561 EANATVTVKD
+561 
-571 VVGTIVGTGTA
+571 
-582 DVTGKYSVT
+582 
-591 LDKAYLNGES
+591 
-601 LNVTVADK
+601 
-609 AGNATVP
+609 
-616 KTIVAP
+616 
-622 DTTAPSSLTATID
+622 
-635 AAGKAITGVTEANA
+635 
-649 TVTVKNVVGTIVG
+649 
-662 TGTADATGKYSVTLD
+662 TGKYSVTLD

-694 GNATVPKIIVAP
+694 GNTTAATTIIAS
-706 DITAPSS
+706 DTTAPSS
-713 LTATID
+713 LIATID

-725 TGVTEA
+725 TGITEA

-794 PSSLTAII
+794 PSSLTATI
-802 DAAGKVITGTT
+802 DAAGKV
-813 EVGARV
+813 
-819 TVKNVVGT
+819 
-827 IVGTG
+827 
-832 TADATGK
+832 
-839 YSVTLD
+839 
-845 KIYLNGESLSAIAAD
+845 
-860 KAGNATVPKIIVAP
+860 VA
-874 DITAPSS
+874 
-881 LTATIDASGKVVTGV
+881 GV
-896 TEANAVVTVKNT
+896 TEA
-908 AGTVVGT
+908 
-915 GTADATGKYSIT
+915 D
-927 LDKAYLNGESLN
+927 
-939 AIAADKVGNTTTP
+939 
-952 KTIIAPDTTAPSS
+952 
-965 LTAIIDAAGKVI
+965 
-977 TGTTEV
+977 
-983 GARVTVE
+983 ARVTVE

-996 KEVTVLETQTV
+996 KEVTVLENQFILSESVQT
-1007 LNETVQSNY
+1007 NY

-1044 GSYSSTLSGANL
+1044 GSYSSILSGASL
-1056 NTSLTGSISQA
+1056 NTRLTGNVSQA
-1067 GNGNYSI
+1067 GDGNYSI

-1092 YSSSIVPVINV
+1092 YSSSMVPVINV
-1103 NVTQEVPKTIL
+1103 NVTQEVPTTIL
-1114 EVDHYETKVVGAANA
+1114 EVDHYETKVVGTANA

-1137 TLDKAYLNGESLSVT
+1137 TLDKDYLNGENLIVT
-1152 AADQSD
+1152 ATDQSG
-1158 NKTEVK
+1158 NKTEAK
-1164 EVIAPDSTPPILH
+1164 EVIVPDITPPILH

-1189 SVQGTTEA
+1189 VVQGTTEA
-1197 NATIIVKNTA
+1197 NVTVTIKNAA

-1214 IADASGYYNVI
+1214 IADASGHYTVI
-1225 LNTVYEDGELLK
+1225 LNTVYENGESLK
-1237 VIAADAKG
+1237 VIATDNKG
-1245 NESSININTPDITA
+1245 NENLLQLNAPDTTA
-1259 PILANLFNYD
+1259 PILTNLFSYD
-1269 VSTDKI
+1269 LSTDKI

-1284 IVEQKIG
+1284 FVEQKIDG
-1291 DAWVQVNVEEKFD
+1291 AWVHVNIEEKFD
-1304 WLNTEFR
+1304 WLNVEYR
-1311 VTAKD
+1311 VTATD
-1316 LAGNSSQPLT
+1316 QAGNSSQPLT
-1326 IIINTASG
+1326 TIINTASG

-1340 PTFIQIIKGSI
+1340 PTFTQIIKGST
-1351 GNDYLYGGN
+1351 GNDYLYGSN
-1360 GDDTLVSNTGSDYLY
+1360 GDDTLISNGDSDRLY

-1387 NSNVYTALQG
+1387 NSPNVYTGLIG
-1397 QAGNDTYIVDKA
+1397 EAGNDTYIVDKA
-1409 LLTSSSSIHI
+1409 LLGSLSYVHI
-1419 LDNAAEE
+1419 LDNTNEQ
-1426 NILQLKS
+1426 NTLYLKS
-1433 VSSGDISL
+1433 VSADEIIL
-1441 KQSDSLIIISFND
+1441 KQTSADRVITFND
-1454 SASTI
+1454 STATI
-1459 RFGEGQ
+1459 HFGEGQ

-1483 ANTIGKLLG
+1483 ANIIGRLLG
-1492 TDAADNLQAD
+1492 TDGDDHLQAD
-1502 AEISTIYGLGGN
+1502 ANYSVIYGLDGN

-1522 NDYLYGDDGDDTL
+1522 NDYLYGSNGDDTL
-1535 VSNTGSD
+1535 ISNGDSD
-1542 YLYGGAGN
+1542 
-1550 DTLIYG
+1550 
-1556 GNSNVYTALQGQAGN
+1556 
-1571 DTYIIDKALLT
+1571 
-1582 SSSYIHILDN
+1582 
-1592 ATEENT
+1592 
-1598 LQLKSVSSSDISLK
+1598 
-1612 QSDSLIII
+1612 
-1620 SFNDSASTIR
+1620 R
-1630 FGKDNLSFIVFDDGT
+1630 
-1645 VWDKAQI
+1645 
-1652 EANTIGKLLGTDAA
+1652 
-1666 DNLQA
+1666 
-1671 DAEIS
+1671 
-1676 TIYSLGGNDTIQGG
+1676 
-1690 VQNDYLY
+1690 
-1697 GGDGDDTLVSNTG
+1697 
-1710 SDYLYGGSGNDT
+1710 LYGGSGNDT

-1727 NSNVYT
+1727 NSPNVYT
-1733 ALQGQAGNDTYI
+1733 GLIGEAGNDTYI
-1745 VDKALLTSSSSI
+1745 VDKALLGSLSYV
-1757 HILDNAAEENIL
+1757 HILDNTNEQNTL
-1769 QLKSVSSGDISLKQ
+1769 YLKSVSADEIILKQ
-1783 SDSLIIISFND
+1783 ASADRIITFND
-1794 SASTIRFGEGQLSS
+1794 STATIHFGEGQLSS
-1808 IVFDDGTVWDKAQ
+1808 IVFDDGTTWDKAQ
-1821 IEQHIAEPVF
+1821 IEQHIAKTVV
-1831 GTTGN
+1831 GTFDN
-1836 DVIETNIPNQS
+1836 DVVETATANQT
-1847 YSYILGDGAD
+1847 YSYTLDTGAD
-1857 TVVFNILD
+1857 TLIFKVLD
-1865 NTDNLG
+1865 DIDNLG
-1871 GNVKTEWTDFNLS
+1871 GNSNGEWTDFNLS

-1911 QAGVVMSVDR
+1911 QAGIVMSVDR

>member
-40 IIQADSYSVTPNT
+40 IIQADSYSITPNT
-53 QPVEQVSSQQVEN
+53 QLVEQVSSQQVEN

-137 VSGLT
+137 VTGLT

-208 TLTHVI
+208 TLTHAI

-378 TASIGTA
+378 TASIGTE

-404 AGIVVGTATA
+404 AGIVVGIATA
-414 DTVGKYSITLDK
+414 DATGKYSVTLNK
-426 VYLNGESLNVTA
+426 AYLNGESLNVTA

-450 IVAPDTTA
+450 I
-458 PSSLTATIDAA
+458 I
-469 GKAITGVTEANA
+469 
-481 TVTVK
+481 
-486 NVVGTIVGTGTADAT
+486 
-501 GKYSVTLDKIYLN
+501 
-514 GESLSTIAADKAG
+514 
-527 NATVPKIIVAPDIT
+527 
-541 APSSL
+541 
-546 TATIDAAG
+546 
-554 KAITGVT
+554 
-561 EANATVTVKD
+561 
-571 VVGTIVGTGTA
+571 
-582 DVTGKYSVT
+582 
-591 LDKAYLNGES
+591 
-601 LNVTVADK
+601 
-609 AGNATVP
+609 
-616 KTIVAP
+616 AP

-694 GNATVPKIIVAP
+694 GNTTAATTIIAS
-706 DITAPSS
+706 DTTAPSS
-713 LTATID
+713 LTASIGTAGKVVTGVTEANAVVTVKNAAGIVVGIATADATGKYSVTLNKAYLNGESLNVTAADKAGNATVPKTIIAPDTTAPSSLTATIDAAGKAITGVTEANATVTVKNVVGTIVGTGTADTAGKYSITLDKVYLNGESLSATASDQSGNATAPKTIIAPDTTAPSSLTASIGTAGKVVTGVTEANAVVTVKNAAGIVVGIATADATGKYSVTLNKAYLNGESLNVTAADKAGNATVPKTIIAPDTTAPSSLTATIDAAGKAITGVTEANATVTVKNVVGTIVGTGTADATGKYSVTLDKIYLNGESLSAIAADKAGNTTAATTIIASDTTAPSSLIATID

-794 PSSLTAII
+794 PSSLTATI
-802 DAAGKVITGTT
+802 DAAGKV
-813 EVGARV
+813 
-819 TVKNVVGT
+819 
-827 IVGTG
+827 
-832 TADATGK
+832 
-839 YSVTLD
+839 
-845 KIYLNGESLSAIAAD
+845 
-860 KAGNATVPKIIVAP
+860 VA
-874 DITAPSS
+874 
-881 LTATIDASGKVVTGV
+881 GV
-896 TEANAVVTVKNT
+896 TEA
-908 AGTVVGT
+908 
-915 GTADATGKYSIT
+915 D
-927 LDKAYLNGESLN
+927 
-939 AIAADKVGNTTTP
+939 
-952 KTIIAPDTTAPSS
+952 
-965 LTAIIDAAGKVI
+965 
-977 TGTTEV
+977 
-983 GARVTVE
+983 ARVTVE

-996 KEVTVLETQTV
+996 KEVTVLETQFI
-1007 LNETVQSNY
+1007 LSESVQTNY

-1044 GSYSSTLSGANL
+1044 GSYSSILSGASL
-1056 NTSLTGSISQA
+1056 NTRLTGNISQA
-1067 GNGNYSI
+1067 GDGNYSI

-1092 YSSSIVPVINV
+1092 YSSSMVPVINV
-1103 NVTQEVPKTIL
+1103 NVTQEVPTTIL
-1114 EVDHYETKVVGAANA
+1114 EVDHYETKVVGTANA

-1137 TLDKAYLNGESLSVT
+1137 TLDKAYLNGENLIAT
-1152 AADQSD
+1152 ATDQSG
-1158 NKTEVK
+1158 NKTEAK
-1164 EVIAPDSTPPILH
+1164 EVIVPDITPPILD

-1189 SVQGTTEA
+1189 VVQGTTEA
-1197 NATIIVKNTA
+1197 NVTVTIKNAA

-1214 IADASGYYNVI
+1214 IADASGHYSVI
-1225 LNTVYEDGELLK
+1225 LNTVYENGELLK
-1237 VIAADAKG
+1237 VIATDNKG
-1245 NESSININTPDITA
+1245 NENLLQLNAPDTTA
-1259 PILANLFNYD
+1259 PILANLFSYD
-1269 VSTDKI
+1269 LSTDKI

-1284 IVEQKIG
+1284 FVEQKIDG
-1291 DAWVQVNVEEKFD
+1291 AWVHVNIEEKFD
-1304 WLNTEFR
+1304 WLNVEYR
-1311 VTAKD
+1311 VTATD
-1316 LAGNSSQPLT
+1316 QAGNSSQPLT
-1326 IIINTASG
+1326 TIINTASG

-1340 PTFIQIIKGSI
+1340 PTFTQIIKGST

-1360 GDDTLVSNTGSDYLY
+1360 GDDTLISNGDSDSLY

-1387 NSNVYTALQG
+1387 NSPNIYTGLIG
-1397 QAGNDTYIVDKA
+1397 EAGNDTYIVDKA
-1409 LLTSSSSIHI
+1409 LLGSLSYVHI
-1419 LDNAAEE
+1419 LDNTNEQ
-1426 NILQLKS
+1426 NTLYLKS
-1433 VSSGDISL
+1433 VSADEIIL
-1441 KQSDSLIIISFND
+1441 KQTSADRVITFND
-1454 SASTI
+1454 STATI
-1459 RFGEGQ
+1459 HFGEGQ
-1465 LSSIVFDDGTVW
+1465 LSSIVFDDGT
-1477 NKAQIE
+1477 
-1483 ANTIGKLLG
+1483 T
-1492 TDAADNLQAD
+1492 
-1502 AEISTIYGLGGN
+1502 
-1514 DTIQGGVQ
+1514 
-1522 NDYLYGDDGDDTL
+1522 
-1535 VSNTGSD
+1535 
-1542 YLYGGAGN
+1542 
-1550 DTLIYG
+1550 
-1556 GNSNVYTALQGQAGN
+1556 
-1571 DTYIIDKALLT
+1571 
-1582 SSSYIHILDN
+1582 
-1592 ATEENT
+1592 
-1598 LQLKSVSSSDISLK
+1598 
-1612 QSDSLIII
+1612 
-1620 SFNDSASTIR
+1620 
-1630 FGKDNLSFIVFDDGT
+1630 
-1645 VWDKAQI
+1645 WDKAQI
-1652 EANTIGKLLGTDAA
+1652 EANIIGRLLGTDG
-1666 DNLQA
+1666 DDHLQA
-1671 DAEIS
+1671 DANYS
-1676 TIYSLGGNDTIQGG
+1676 VIYGLDGNDTIQGG

-1697 GGDGDDTLVSNTG
+1697 GGNGDDTLISNGG
-1710 SDYLYGGSGNDT
+1710 SDSLYGGSGNDT

-1727 NSNVYT
+1727 NSPNIYT
-1733 ALQGQAGNDTYI
+1733 GLIGEAGNDTYI
-1745 VDKALLTSSSSI
+1745 VDKALLGSLSYV
-1757 HILDNAAEENIL
+1757 HILDNTNEQNIL
-1769 QLKSVSSGDISLKQ
+1769 YLKSVSADEIILKQ
-1783 SDSLIIISFND
+1783 TSADRVITFND
-1794 SASTIRFGEGQLSS
+1794 STATIHFGEGQLSS
-1808 IVFDDGTVWDKAQ
+1808 IVFDDGTTWDKAQ
-1821 IEQHIAEPVF
+1821 IEQHIAKTVV
-1831 GTTGN
+1831 GTFDN
-1836 DVIETNIPNQS
+1836 DVVETATANQT
-1847 YSYILGDGAD
+1847 YSYTLDTGAD
-1857 TVVFNILD
+1857 TLIFKVLD
-1865 NTDNLG
+1865 DIDNLG
-1871 GNVKTEWTDFNLS
+1871 GNSNGEWTDFNLS

>member
-208 TLTHVI
+208 TLTHAI

-298 DTAGKVVTGVTE
+298 DTAGKFVTGVTE
-310 ANAVVTVKN
+310 ANAVVTIKN
-319 AAGIVVGT
+319 TAGTVVGT

-334 KYSITLDKV
+334 KYSITLDK
-343 YLNGESLSA
+343 A
-352 TASDQSGNATAPK
+352 
-365 TIIAPDTTAPSSL
+365 
-378 TASIGTA
+378 
-385 GKVVTGVTEAN
+385 
-396 AVVTVKNA
+396 
-404 AGIVVGTATA
+404 
-414 DTVGKYSITLDK
+414 
-426 VYLNGESLNVTA
+426 
-438 ADKAGNA
+438 
-445 TVPKT
+445 
-450 IVAPDTTA
+450 
-458 PSSLTATIDAA
+458 
-469 GKAITGVTEANA
+469 
-481 TVTVK
+481 
-486 NVVGTIVGTGTADAT
+486 
-501 GKYSVTLDKIYLN
+501 
-514 GESLSTIAADKAG
+514 
-527 NATVPKIIVAPDIT
+527 
-541 APSSL
+541 
-546 TATIDAAG
+546 
-554 KAITGVT
+554 
-561 EANATVTVKD
+561 
-571 VVGTIVGTGTA
+571 
-582 DVTGKYSVT
+582 
-591 LDKAYLNGES
+591 
-601 LNVTVADK
+601 
-609 AGNATVP
+609 
-616 KTIVAP
+616 
-622 DTTAPSSLTATID
+622 
-635 AAGKAITGVTEANA
+635 
-649 TVTVKNVVGTIVG
+649 
-662 TGTADATGKYSVTLD
+662 
-677 KIYLNGE
+677 YLNGE

-694 GNATVPKIIVAP
+694 GNTTTPKTIIAP
-706 DITAPSS
+706 DTTAPSS
-713 LTATID
+713 LIATID

-794 PSSLTAII
+794 PSSLIATI
-802 DAAGKVITGTT
+802 DAAGKAITGVT
-813 EVGARV
+813 EANATV

-827 IVGTG
+827 VVGTG
-832 TADATGK
+832 IADVTGK

-845 KIYLNGESLSAIAAD
+845 KAYLNGESLNVTAAD

-881 LTATIDASGKVVTGV
+881 LTATIDAAGKVITGV
-896 TEANAVVTVKNT
+896 TEANATVTVKDVV
-908 AGTVVGT
+908 GTIVGT
-915 GTADATGKYSIT
+915 GTADVTGKYSVT

-939 AIAADKVGNTTTP
+939 VTVADKAGNATVP

-965 LTAIIDAAGKVI
+965 LTATIDAAGKVVA
-977 TGTTEV
+977 GVTEAD
-983 GARVTVE
+983 ARVTVE
-990 QVTAVY
+990 QVNAVY
-996 KEVTVLETQTV
+996 KEVTVLETQFI
-1007 LNETVQSNY
+1007 LSESVQSNY

-1189 SVQGTTEA
+1189 SVQGTTDA

-1351 GNDYLYGGN
+1351 GNDYLYGGD

-1871 GNVKTEWTDFNLS
+1871 GNVKTEWTDFNLV
-1884 ENDKLDLSQLLI
+1884 ENDKIDFSQLLI
-1896 NNNGNLQEFITVKDT
+1896 NDSGDLQDYITVKDT
-1911 QAGVVMSVDR
+1911 EAGLIISVDR
-1921 DGSNQS
+1921 DGSSQS

>member
-40 IIQADSYSVTPNT
+40 IIQAESYSVTPNT

-208 TLTHVI
+208 TLTHAI

-260 LNGENLTISAEDLAG
+260 LNGENLSISAEDLAG

-298 DTAGKVVTGVTE
+298 DTAGKFVTGVTE
-310 ANAVVTVKN
+310 ANAVVTIKN
-319 AAGIVVGT
+319 TVGTVVGT

-414 DTVGKYSITLDK
+414 D
-426 VYLNGESLNVTA
+426 
-438 ADKAGNA
+438 
-445 TVPKT
+445 
-450 IVAPDTTA
+450 
-458 PSSLTATIDAA
+458 
-469 GKAITGVTEANA
+469 
-481 TVTVK
+481 
-486 NVVGTIVGTGTADAT
+486 AT
-501 GKYSVTLDKIYLN
+501 GKYSVTLDKAYLN
-514 GESLSTIAADKAG
+514 GESLSITATDKAG
-527 NATVPKIIVAPDIT
+527 NATAPKIIVAPDIT

-561 EANATVTVKD
+561 EANATVTVKN
-571 VVGTIVGTGTA
+571 VVGTVVGTGTA

-601 LNVTVADK
+601 LNVTAVDK

-616 KTIVAP
+616 KTIIAP
-622 DTTAPSSLTATID
+622 DTTAPSNLTATID
-635 AAGKAITGVTEANA
+635 AAGEAI
-649 TVTVKNVVGTIVG
+649 
-662 TGTADATGKYSVTLD
+662 
-677 KIYLNGE
+677 
-684 SLSAIAADKA
+684 
-694 GNATVPKIIVAP
+694 
-706 DITAPSS
+706 
-713 LTATID
+713 
-719 ASGKVV
+719 

-737 KNTAGTVV
+737 KNAAGIVV

-794 PSSLTAII
+794 PSSLI
-802 DAAGKVITGTT
+802 
-813 EVGARV
+813 
-819 TVKNVVGT
+819 
-827 IVGTG
+827 
-832 TADATGK
+832 
-839 YSVTLD
+839 
-845 KIYLNGESLSAIAAD
+845 
-860 KAGNATVPKIIVAP
+860 
-874 DITAPSS
+874 
-881 LTATIDASGKVVTGV
+881 ATIDASGKVVAGV
-896 TEANAVVTVKNT
+896 TEA
-908 AGTVVGT
+908 
-915 GTADATGKYSIT
+915 D
-927 LDKAYLNGESLN
+927 
-939 AIAADKVGNTTTP
+939 
-952 KTIIAPDTTAPSS
+952 
-965 LTAIIDAAGKVI
+965 
-977 TGTTEV
+977 
-983 GARVTVE
+983 ARVTVE

-996 KEVTVLETQTV
+996 KEVTVLETQFI
-1007 LNETVQSNY
+1007 LSESVQTNY

-1044 GSYSSTLSGANL
+1044 GSYSSILSGASL
-1056 NTSLTGSISQA
+1056 NTRLTGNVSQA
-1067 GNGNYSI
+1067 GEGNYSI

-1092 YSSSIVPVINV
+1092 YSSSMVPVINV
-1103 NVTQEVPKTIL
+1103 NVTQEVPTTIL
-1114 EVDHYETKVVGAANA
+1114 EVDHYETKVVGTANA

-1137 TLDKAYLNGESLSVT
+1137 TLDKAYLNGENLIAT
-1152 AADQSD
+1152 ATDQSG
-1158 NKTEVK
+1158 NKTEAK
-1164 EVIAPDSTPPILH
+1164 EVIVPDITPPILH

-1189 SVQGTTEA
+1189 VVQGTTEA
-1197 NATIIVKNTA
+1197 NVTVTIKNAT

-1214 IADASGYYNVI
+1214 IADASGYYSVI
-1225 LNTVYEDGELLK
+1225 LNTVYENGELLK
-1237 VIAADAKG
+1237 VIATDNKG
-1245 NESSININTPDITA
+1245 NENLLQLNAPDTTA
-1259 PILANLFNYD
+1259 PILANLFSYD
-1269 VSTDKI
+1269 LSTDKI

-1284 IVEQKIG
+1284 FVEQKIDG
-1291 DAWVQVNVEEKFD
+1291 AWVHVNIEEKFD
-1304 WLNTEFR
+1304 WLNVEYR
-1311 VTAKD
+1311 VTATD
-1316 LAGNSSQPLT
+1316 QAGNSSQPLT
-1326 IIINTASG
+1326 TIINTASG

-1340 PTFIQIIKGSI
+1340 PTFTQIIKGST

-1360 GDDTLVSNTGSDYLY
+1360 GDDTLISNGGSDSLY

-1387 NSNVYTALQG
+1387 NSPNIYTGLIG
-1397 QAGNDTYIVDKA
+1397 EAGNDTYIVDKA
-1409 LLTSSSSIHI
+1409 LLGSLSYVHI
-1419 LDNAAEE
+1419 LDNTNEQ
-1426 NILQLKS
+1426 NTLYLKS
-1433 VSSGDISL
+1433 VSADEIIL
-1441 KQSDSLIIISFND
+1441 KQASARIITFND
-1454 SASTI
+1454 STATI
-1459 RFGEGQ
+1459 HFGEGQ

-1483 ANTIGKLLG
+1483 ANIIGRLLG
-1492 TDAADNLQAD
+1492 TDGDDHLQAD
-1502 AEISTIYGLGGN
+1502 ANYSVIYGL
-1514 DTIQGGVQ
+1514 D
-1522 NDYLYGDDGDDTL
+1522 
-1535 VSNTGSD
+1535 
-1542 YLYGGAGN
+1542 
-1550 DTLIYG
+1550 
-1556 GNSNVYTALQGQAGN
+1556 
-1571 DTYIIDKALLT
+1571 
-1582 SSSYIHILDN
+1582 
-1592 ATEENT
+1592 
-1598 LQLKSVSSSDISLK
+1598 
-1612 QSDSLIII
+1612 
-1620 SFNDSASTIR
+1620 
-1630 FGKDNLSFIVFDDGT
+1630 
-1645 VWDKAQI
+1645 
-1652 EANTIGKLLGTDAA
+1652 
-1666 DNLQA
+1666 
-1671 DAEIS
+1671 
-1676 TIYSLGGNDTIQGG
+1676 GNDTIQGG

-1697 GGDGDDTLVSNTG
+1697 GGNGDDTLISNGG
-1710 SDYLYGGSGNDT
+1710 SDSLYGGSGNDT

-1727 NSNVYT
+1727 NSPNVYT
-1733 ALQGQAGNDTYI
+1733 GLIGEAGNDTYI
-1745 VDKALLTSSSSI
+1745 VDKALLGSLSYV
-1757 HILDNAAEENIL
+1757 HILDNTNEQNTL
-1769 QLKSVSSGDISLKQ
+1769 YLKSVSADEIILKQ
-1783 SDSLIIISFND
+1783 ASARIITFND
-1794 SASTIRFGEGQLSS
+1794 STATIHFGEGLLSS
-1808 IVFDDGTVWDKAQ
+1808 IVFDDGTTWDKAQ
-1821 IEQHIAEPVF
+1821 IEQHIAKTVV
-1831 GTTGN
+1831 GTFDN
-1836 DVIETNIPNQS
+1836 DVVETATANQT
-1847 YSYILGDGAD
+1847 YSYTLDTGAD
-1857 TVVFNILD
+1857 TLIFKVLD
-1865 NTDNLG
+1865 DIDNLG
-1871 GNVKTEWTDFNLS
+1871 GNSNGEWTDFNLS

-1936 LTGKHY
+1936 LTAKHY

>member
-1 MQNILTF
+1 MQ
-8 IKNGQKFTLD
+8 
-18 ASNIKSVRDT
+18 A
-28 GNGFEITLKSGE
+28 E
-40 IIQADSYSVTPNT
+40 SYSVTPNT

-208 TLTHVI
+208 TLTHAI

-260 LNGENLTISAEDLAG
+260 LNGENLSISAEDLAG

-298 DTAGKVVTGVTE
+298 DTAGKFVTGVTE
-310 ANAVVTVKN
+310 ANAVVTIKN
-319 AAGIVVGT
+319 TVGTVVGT

-414 DTVGKYSITLDK
+414 D
-426 VYLNGESLNVTA
+426 
-438 ADKAGNA
+438 
-445 TVPKT
+445 
-450 IVAPDTTA
+450 
-458 PSSLTATIDAA
+458 
-469 GKAITGVTEANA
+469 
-481 TVTVK
+481 
-486 NVVGTIVGTGTADAT
+486 AT
-501 GKYSVTLDKIYLN
+501 GKYSVTLDKAYLN
-514 GESLSTIAADKAG
+514 GESLSITATDKAG
-527 NATVPKIIVAPDIT
+527 NATAPKIIVAPDIT

-561 EANATVTVKD
+561 EANATVTVKN
-571 VVGTIVGTGTA
+571 VVGTVVGTGTA

-601 LNVTVADK
+601 LNVTAVDK

-616 KTIVAP
+616 KTIIAP
-622 DTTAPSSLTATID
+622 DTTAPSNLTATID
-635 AAGKAITGVTEANA
+635 AAGEAI
-649 TVTVKNVVGTIVG
+649 
-662 TGTADATGKYSVTLD
+662 
-677 KIYLNGE
+677 
-684 SLSAIAADKA
+684 
-694 GNATVPKIIVAP
+694 
-706 DITAPSS
+706 
-713 LTATID
+713 
-719 ASGKVV
+719 

-737 KNTAGTVV
+737 KNAAGIVV

-794 PSSLTAII
+794 PSSLI
-802 DAAGKVITGTT
+802 
-813 EVGARV
+813 
-819 TVKNVVGT
+819 
-827 IVGTG
+827 
-832 TADATGK
+832 
-839 YSVTLD
+839 
-845 KIYLNGESLSAIAAD
+845 
-860 KAGNATVPKIIVAP
+860 
-874 DITAPSS
+874 
-881 LTATIDASGKVVTGV
+881 ATIDASGKVVAGV
-896 TEANAVVTVKNT
+896 TEA
-908 AGTVVGT
+908 
-915 GTADATGKYSIT
+915 D
-927 LDKAYLNGESLN
+927 
-939 AIAADKVGNTTTP
+939 
-952 KTIIAPDTTAPSS
+952 
-965 LTAIIDAAGKVI
+965 
-977 TGTTEV
+977 
-983 GARVTVE
+983 ARVTVE

-996 KEVTVLETQTV
+996 KEVTVLETQFI
-1007 LNETVQSNY
+1007 LSESVQTNY

-1044 GSYSSTLSGANL
+1044 GSYSSILSGASL
-1056 NTSLTGSISQA
+1056 NTRLTGNVSQA
-1067 GNGNYSI
+1067 GEGNYSI

-1092 YSSSIVPVINV
+1092 YSSSMVPVINV
-1103 NVTQEVPKTIL
+1103 NVTQEVPTTIL
-1114 EVDHYETKVVGAANA
+1114 EVDHYETKVVGTANA

-1137 TLDKAYLNGESLSVT
+1137 TLDKAYLNGENLIAT
-1152 AADQSD
+1152 ATDQSG
-1158 NKTEVK
+1158 NKTEAK
-1164 EVIAPDSTPPILH
+1164 EVIVPDITPPILH

-1189 SVQGTTEA
+1189 VVQGTTEA
-1197 NATIIVKNTA
+1197 NVTVTIKNAT

-1214 IADASGYYNVI
+1214 IADASGYYSVI
-1225 LNTVYEDGELLK
+1225 LNTVYENGELLK
-1237 VIAADAKG
+1237 VIATDNKG
-1245 NESSININTPDITA
+1245 NENLLQLNAPDTTA
-1259 PILANLFNYD
+1259 PILANLFSYD
-1269 VSTDKI
+1269 LSTDKI

-1284 IVEQKIG
+1284 FVEQKIDG
-1291 DAWVQVNVEEKFD
+1291 AWVHVNIEEKFD
-1304 WLNTEFR
+1304 WLNVEYR
-1311 VTAKD
+1311 VTATD
-1316 LAGNSSQPLT
+1316 QAGNSSQPLT
-1326 IIINTASG
+1326 TIINTASG

-1340 PTFIQIIKGSI
+1340 PTFTQIIKGST

-1360 GDDTLVSNTGSDYLY
+1360 GDDTLISNGGSDSLY

-1387 NSNVYTALQG
+1387 NSPNIYTGLIG
-1397 QAGNDTYIVDKA
+1397 EAGNDTYIVDKA
-1409 LLTSSSSIHI
+1409 LLGSLSYVHI
-1419 LDNAAEE
+1419 LDNTNEQ
-1426 NILQLKS
+1426 NTLYLKS
-1433 VSSGDISL
+1433 VSADEIIL
-1441 KQSDSLIIISFND
+1441 KQASADRIITFND
-1454 SASTI
+1454 STATI
-1459 RFGEGQ
+1459 HFGEGQ

-1483 ANTIGKLLG
+1483 ANIIGRLLG
-1492 TDAADNLQAD
+1492 TDGDDHLQAD
-1502 AEISTIYGLGGN
+1502 ANYSVIYGL
-1514 DTIQGGVQ
+1514 D
-1522 NDYLYGDDGDDTL
+1522 
-1535 VSNTGSD
+1535 
-1542 YLYGGAGN
+1542 
-1550 DTLIYG
+1550 
-1556 GNSNVYTALQGQAGN
+1556 
-1571 DTYIIDKALLT
+1571 
-1582 SSSYIHILDN
+1582 
-1592 ATEENT
+1592 
-1598 LQLKSVSSSDISLK
+1598 
-1612 QSDSLIII
+1612 
-1620 SFNDSASTIR
+1620 
-1630 FGKDNLSFIVFDDGT
+1630 
-1645 VWDKAQI
+1645 
-1652 EANTIGKLLGTDAA
+1652 
-1666 DNLQA
+1666 
-1671 DAEIS
+1671 
-1676 TIYSLGGNDTIQGG
+1676 GNDTIQGG

-1697 GGDGDDTLVSNTG
+1697 GGNGDDTLISNGG
-1710 SDYLYGGSGNDT
+1710 SDSLYGGSGNDT

-1727 NSNVYT
+1727 NSPNVYT
-1733 ALQGQAGNDTYI
+1733 GLIGEAGNDTYI
-1745 VDKALLTSSSSI
+1745 VDKALLGSLSYV
-1757 HILDNAAEENIL
+1757 HILDNTNEQNTL
-1769 QLKSVSSGDISLKQ
+1769 YLKSVSADEIILKQ
-1783 SDSLIIISFND
+1783 ASADRIITFND
-1794 SASTIRFGEGQLSS
+1794 STATIHFGEGLLSS
-1808 IVFDDGTVWDKAQ
+1808 IVFDDGTTWDKAQ
-1821 IEQHIAEPVF
+1821 IEQHIAKTVV
-1831 GTTGN
+1831 GTFDN
-1836 DVIETNIPNQS
+1836 DVVETATANQT
-1847 YSYILGDGAD
+1847 YSYTLDTGAD
-1857 TVVFNILD
+1857 TLIFKVLD
-1865 NTDNLG
+1865 DIDNLG
-1871 GNVKTEWTDFNLS
+1871 GNSNGEWTDFNLS

-1936 LTGKHY
+1936 LTAKHY

>member
-40 IIQADSYSVTPNT
+40 IIQADSYSITPNT

-208 TLTHVI
+208 TLTHAI

-319 AAGIVVGT
+319 AAGIVVG
-327 ATADTAG
+327 
-334 KYSITLDKV
+334 
-343 YLNGESLSA
+343 
-352 TASDQSGNATAPK
+352 
-365 TIIAPDTTAPSSL
+365 IA
-378 TASIGTA
+378 
-385 GKVVTGVTEAN
+385 
-396 AVVTVKNA
+396 
-404 AGIVVGTATA
+404 
-414 DTVGKYSITLDK
+414 
-426 VYLNGESLNVTA
+426 
-438 ADKAGNA
+438 
-445 TVPKT
+445 
-450 IVAPDTTA
+450 
-458 PSSLTATIDAA
+458 
-469 GKAITGVTEANA
+469 
-481 TVTVK
+481 
-486 NVVGTIVGTGTADAT
+486 
-501 GKYSVTLDKIYLN
+501 
-514 GESLSTIAADKAG
+514 
-527 NATVPKIIVAPDIT
+527 
-541 APSSL
+541 
-546 TATIDAAG
+546 
-554 KAITGVT
+554 
-561 EANATVTVKD
+561 
-571 VVGTIVGTGTA
+571 TA

-601 LNVTVADK
+601 LNVTAADN
-609 AGNATVP
+609 ADNATVP
-616 KTIVAP
+616 KIIVAP

-635 AAGKAITGVTEANA
+635 AAGKVITGVTEANA
-649 TVTVKNVVGTIVG
+649 TVTVKNVVGTVVG
-662 TGTADATGKYSVTLD
+662 TGTADATGKYSVTLDKAYLNGESLNAIAADKVGNTTTPKTIIAPDTTAPSSLTATIDAAGKVITGVTEANATVTVKNVVGTVVGTGTADATGKYSVTLDKAYLNGESLNAIAADKVGNTTTPKTIIAPDTTAPSSLTATIDAAGKVITGVTEANATVTVKNVVGTVVGTGTADVTGKYSVTLD

-694 GNATVPKIIVAP
+694 GNTTAATTIIAS
-706 DITAPSS
+706 DTTAPSS
-713 LTATID
+713 LIATID

-725 TGVTEA
+725 TGITEA

-794 PSSLTAII
+794 PSSLTATI
-802 DAAGKVITGTT
+802 DAAGKV
-813 EVGARV
+813 
-819 TVKNVVGT
+819 
-827 IVGTG
+827 
-832 TADATGK
+832 
-839 YSVTLD
+839 
-845 KIYLNGESLSAIAAD
+845 
-860 KAGNATVPKIIVAP
+860 VA
-874 DITAPSS
+874 
-881 LTATIDASGKVVTGV
+881 GV
-896 TEANAVVTVKNT
+896 TEA
-908 AGTVVGT
+908 
-915 GTADATGKYSIT
+915 D
-927 LDKAYLNGESLN
+927 
-939 AIAADKVGNTTTP
+939 
-952 KTIIAPDTTAPSS
+952 
-965 LTAIIDAAGKVI
+965 
-977 TGTTEV
+977 
-983 GARVTVE
+983 ARVTVE

-996 KEVTVLETQTV
+996 KEVTVLENQFILSESVQT
-1007 LNETVQSNY
+1007 NY

-1044 GSYSSTLSGANL
+1044 GSYSSILSGASL
-1056 NTSLTGSISQA
+1056 NTRLTGNVSQA
-1067 GNGNYSI
+1067 GDGNYSI

-1092 YSSSIVPVINV
+1092 YSSSMVPVINV
-1103 NVTQEVPKTIL
+1103 NVTQEVPTTIL
-1114 EVDHYETKVVGAANA
+1114 EVDHYETKVVGTANA

-1137 TLDKAYLNGESLSVT
+1137 TLDKDYLNGENLIVT
-1152 AADQSD
+1152 ATDQSG
-1158 NKTEVK
+1158 NKTEAK
-1164 EVIAPDSTPPILH
+1164 EVIVPDITPPILH

-1189 SVQGTTEA
+1189 VVQGTTEA
-1197 NATIIVKNTA
+1197 NVTVTIKNAA

-1214 IADASGYYNVI
+1214 IADASGHYTVI
-1225 LNTVYEDGELLK
+1225 LNTVYENGESLK
-1237 VIAADAKG
+1237 VIATDNKG
-1245 NESSININTPDITA
+1245 NENLLQLNAPDTTA
-1259 PILANLFNYD
+1259 PILTNLFSYD
-1269 VSTDKI
+1269 LSTDKI

-1284 IVEQKIG
+1284 FVEQKIDG
-1291 DAWVQVNVEEKFD
+1291 AWVHVNIEEKFD
-1304 WLNTEFR
+1304 WLNVEYR
-1311 VTAKD
+1311 VTATD
-1316 LAGNSSQPLT
+1316 QAGNSSQPLT
-1326 IIINTASG
+1326 TIINTASG

-1340 PTFIQIIKGSI
+1340 PTFTQIIKGST
-1351 GNDYLYGGN
+1351 GNDYLYGSN
-1360 GDDTLVSNTGSDYLY
+1360 GDDTLISNGDSDRLY

-1387 NSNVYTALQG
+1387 NSPNVYTGLIG
-1397 QAGNDTYIVDKA
+1397 EAGNDTYIVDKA
-1409 LLTSSSSIHI
+1409 LLGSLSYVHI
-1419 LDNAAEE
+1419 LDNTNEQ
-1426 NILQLKS
+1426 NTLYLKS
-1433 VSSGDISL
+1433 VSADEIIL
-1441 KQSDSLIIISFND
+1441 KQTSADRVITFND
-1454 SASTI
+1454 STATI
-1459 RFGEGQ
+1459 HFGEGQ

-1477 NKAQIE
+1477 N
-1483 ANTIGKLLG
+1483 
-1492 TDAADNLQAD
+1492 
-1502 AEISTIYGLGGN
+1502 
-1514 DTIQGGVQ
+1514 
-1522 NDYLYGDDGDDTL
+1522 
-1535 VSNTGSD
+1535 
-1542 YLYGGAGN
+1542 
-1550 DTLIYG
+1550 
-1556 GNSNVYTALQGQAGN
+1556 
-1571 DTYIIDKALLT
+1571 
-1582 SSSYIHILDN
+1582 
-1592 ATEENT
+1592 
-1598 LQLKSVSSSDISLK
+1598 
-1612 QSDSLIII
+1612 
-1620 SFNDSASTIR
+1620 
-1630 FGKDNLSFIVFDDGT
+1630 
-1645 VWDKAQI
+1645 KAQI

-1710 SDYLYGGSGNDT
+1710 SDYLYGGAGNDT

-1745 VDKALLTSSSSI
+1745 IDKALLTSSSYI
-1757 HILDNAAEENIL
+1757 HILDNATEENIL

-1871 GNVKTEWTDFNLS
+1871 GNVKTEWTDFNLV
-1884 ENDKLDLSQLLI
+1884 ENDKIDFSQLLI
-1896 NNNGNLQEFITVKDT
+1896 NDSGDLQDYITVKDT
-1911 QAGVVMSVDR
+1911 EAGLIISVDR
-1921 DGSNQS
+1921 DGSSQS

>member
-40 IIQADSYSVTPNT
+40 IIQAESYSVTPNT

-108 GSGGSDGSAPS
+108 GSGGSAPS

-208 TLTHVI
+208 TLTHAI

-260 LNGENLTISAEDLAG
+260 LNGENLTISAEDLVG

-298 DTAGKVVTGVTE
+298 DTAGKVVKGVTE

-327 ATADTAG
+327 ATADATG
-334 KYSITLDKV
+334 KYSVTLNK
-343 YLNGESLSA
+343 A
-352 TASDQSGNATAPK
+352 
-365 TIIAPDTTAPSSL
+365 
-378 TASIGTA
+378 
-385 GKVVTGVTEAN
+385 
-396 AVVTVKNA
+396 
-404 AGIVVGTATA
+404 
-414 DTVGKYSITLDK
+414 
-426 VYLNGESLNVTA
+426 YLNGESLNVTA

-514 GESLSTIAADKAG
+514 GESLS
-527 NATVPKIIVAPDIT
+527 
-541 APSSL
+541 
-546 TATIDAAG
+546 
-554 KAITGVT
+554 
-561 EANATVTVKD
+561 
-571 VVGTIVGTGTA
+571 
-582 DVTGKYSVT
+582 
-591 LDKAYLNGES
+591 
-601 LNVTVADK
+601 
-609 AGNATVP
+609 
-616 KTIVAP
+616 
-622 DTTAPSSLTATID
+622 
-635 AAGKAITGVTEANA
+635 
-649 TVTVKNVVGTIVG
+649 
-662 TGTADATGKYSVTLD
+662 
-677 KIYLNGE
+677 
-684 SLSAIAADKA
+684 AIAADKA
-694 GNATVPKIIVAP
+694 GNTTAATTIIAS
-706 DITAPSS
+706 DTTAPSS
-713 LTATID
+713 LIATID

-794 PSSLTAII
+794 PSSLIATI
-802 DAAGKVITGTT
+802 DAAGKV
-813 EVGARV
+813 
-819 TVKNVVGT
+819 
-827 IVGTG
+827 
-832 TADATGK
+832 
-839 YSVTLD
+839 
-845 KIYLNGESLSAIAAD
+845 
-860 KAGNATVPKIIVAP
+860 VA
-874 DITAPSS
+874 
-881 LTATIDASGKVVTGV
+881 GV
-896 TEANAVVTVKNT
+896 TEA
-908 AGTVVGT
+908 
-915 GTADATGKYSIT
+915 D
-927 LDKAYLNGESLN
+927 
-939 AIAADKVGNTTTP
+939 
-952 KTIIAPDTTAPSS
+952 
-965 LTAIIDAAGKVI
+965 
-977 TGTTEV
+977 
-983 GARVTVE
+983 ARVTVE

-996 KEVTVLETQTV
+996 KEVTVLETQFI
-1007 LNETVQSNY
+1007 LSESVQTNY

-1044 GSYSSTLSGANL
+1044 GSYSSILSGASL
-1056 NTSLTGSISQA
+1056 NTRLTGNVSQA
-1067 GNGNYSI
+1067 GDGNYSI

-1092 YSSSIVPVINV
+1092 YSSSMVPVINV

-1783 SDSLIIISFND
+1783 SDLLIIISFND

-1831 GTTGN
+1831 GTTVN

-1871 GNVKTEWTDFNLS
+1871 GNVKTEWTDFNLV
-1884 ENDKLDLSQLLI
+1884 ENDKIDFSQLFI
-1896 NNNGNLQEFITVKDT
+1896 NDSGDLQDYITVKDT
-1911 QAGVVMSVDR
+1911 EAGLIISVDR
-1921 DGSNQS
+1921 DGSSQS

>member
-40 IIQADSYSVTPNT
+40 IIQADAYSITPNT

-208 TLTHVI
+208 TLTHAI
-214 SSNGKTITGLTEANS
+214 SSNGKTITGLTEVNS

-241 GTAKSD
+241 GAAKSD

-298 DTAGKVVTGVTE
+298 DTAGKFVTGVTE
-310 ANAVVTVKN
+310 ANAVVTIKN
-319 AAGIVVGT
+319 TAGTVVGT

-334 KYSITLDKV
+334 KYSVTLDKV

-414 DTVGKYSITLDK
+414 D
-426 VYLNGESLNVTA
+426 
-438 ADKAGNA
+438 
-445 TVPKT
+445 
-450 IVAPDTTA
+450 
-458 PSSLTATIDAA
+458 
-469 GKAITGVTEANA
+469 
-481 TVTVK
+481 
-486 NVVGTIVGTGTADAT
+486 AT
-501 GKYSVTLDKIYLN
+501 GKYSVTLDKAYLN
-514 GESLSTIAADKAG
+514 GESLSITATDKAG

-561 EANATVTVKD
+561 EANATVTVKN
-571 VVGTIVGTGTA
+571 VVGTVVGTGTA

-601 LNVTVADK
+601 LNVTAADK

-616 KTIVAP
+616 KIIVAPDITAPSSLTATIDAAGKVITGVTEANATVTVKDVVGTIVGTGTANVTGKYSITLDKAYLNGESLNAIAADKAGNTTTPKTIIAP

-649 TVTVKNVVGTIVG
+649 TVTVKNVVGTVVG
-662 TGTADATGKYSVTLD
+662 TGIADVTGKYSVTLD
-677 KIYLNGE
+677 KAYLNGE
-684 SLSAIAADKA
+684 SLNVTAADKA

-719 ASGKVV
+719 AAGKVI

-731 NAVVTV
+731 NATVTV
-737 KNTAGTVV
+737 KDVVGTIV
-745 GTGTADATGKYSIT
+745 GTGTANVTGKYSVT

-771 AIAADKVGNTTTPK
+771 VTVADKAGNATVPK

-794 PSSLTAII
+794 PSSLTATI
-802 DAAGKVITGTT
+802 DAAGKV
-813 EVGARV
+813 
-819 TVKNVVGT
+819 
-827 IVGTG
+827 
-832 TADATGK
+832 
-839 YSVTLD
+839 
-845 KIYLNGESLSAIAAD
+845 
-860 KAGNATVPKIIVAP
+860 VA
-874 DITAPSS
+874 
-881 LTATIDASGKVVTGV
+881 GV
-896 TEANAVVTVKNT
+896 TEA
-908 AGTVVGT
+908 
-915 GTADATGKYSIT
+915 D
-927 LDKAYLNGESLN
+927 
-939 AIAADKVGNTTTP
+939 
-952 KTIIAPDTTAPSS
+952 
-965 LTAIIDAAGKVI
+965 
-977 TGTTEV
+977 
-983 GARVTVE
+983 ARVTVE
-990 QVTAVY
+990 QVNAVY
-996 KEVTVLETQTV
+996 KEVTVLETQFI
-1007 LNETVQSNY
+1007 LSESVQTNY

-1044 GSYSSTLSGANL
+1044 GSYSSILSGASL
-1056 NTSLTGSISQA
+1056 NTRLTGNVSQA
-1067 GNGNYSI
+1067 GDGNYSI

-1092 YSSSIVPVINV
+1092 YSSSMAPVINV
-1103 NVTQEVPKTIL
+1103 NVTQEVPTTIL
-1114 EVDHYETKVVGAANA
+1114 EVDHYETKVVGTANA

-1137 TLDKAYLNGESLSVT
+1137 TLDKAYLNGENLIVT
-1152 AADQSD
+1152 ATDQSG
-1158 NKTEVK
+1158 NKTEAK
-1164 EVIAPDSTPPILH
+1164 EVIVPDITPPILH
-1177 QPTIQ
+1177 QATIQ

-1189 SVQGTTEA
+1189 VVQGTTEA
-1197 NATIIVKNTA
+1197 NVTVTIKNA
-1207 GDVIGSA
+1207 VGDVIGSA
-1214 IADASGYYNVI
+1214 IADASGHYSVI
-1225 LNTVYEDGELLK
+1225 LNTVYENGELLK
-1237 VIAADAKG
+1237 VIATDNKG
-1245 NESSININTPDITA
+1245 NENLLQLNAPDTTA
-1259 PILANLFNYD
+1259 PMLANLFSYD
-1269 VSTDKI
+1269 LSTDKI

-1284 IVEQKIG
+1284 FVEQKIDG
-1291 DAWVQVNVEEKFD
+1291 AWVHVNIEEKFD
-1304 WLNTEFR
+1304 WLNVEYR
-1311 VTAKD
+1311 VTATD
-1316 LAGNSSQPLT
+1316 QAGNSSQPLT
-1326 IIINTASG
+1326 TIINTASG

-1340 PTFIQIIKGSI
+1340 PTFTQIIKGST

-1360 GDDTLVSNTGSDYLY
+1360 GDDTLISNGDSDSLY

-1387 NSNVYTALQG
+1387 NSPNIYTGLIG
-1397 QAGNDTYIVDKA
+1397 EAGNDTYIVDKA
-1409 LLTSSSSIHI
+1409 LLGSLSYVHI
-1419 LDNAAEE
+1419 LDNTNEQ
-1426 NILQLKS
+1426 NTLYLKS
-1433 VSSGDISL
+1433 VSADEIIL
-1441 KQSDSLIIISFND
+1441 KQTSADRVITFND
-1454 SASTI
+1454 SAATI
-1459 RFGEGQ
+1459 HFGEGQ
-1465 LSSIVFDDGTVW
+1465 LSSIVFDDGT
-1477 NKAQIE
+1477 
-1483 ANTIGKLLG
+1483 T
-1492 TDAADNLQAD
+1492 
-1502 AEISTIYGLGGN
+1502 
-1514 DTIQGGVQ
+1514 
-1522 NDYLYGDDGDDTL
+1522 
-1535 VSNTGSD
+1535 
-1542 YLYGGAGN
+1542 
-1550 DTLIYG
+1550 
-1556 GNSNVYTALQGQAGN
+1556 
-1571 DTYIIDKALLT
+1571 
-1582 SSSYIHILDN
+1582 
-1592 ATEENT
+1592 
-1598 LQLKSVSSSDISLK
+1598 
-1612 QSDSLIII
+1612 
-1620 SFNDSASTIR
+1620 
-1630 FGKDNLSFIVFDDGT
+1630 
-1645 VWDKAQI
+1645 WDKAQI
-1652 EANTIGKLLGTDAA
+1652 EANIIGRLLGTDG
-1666 DNLQA
+1666 DDHLQA
-1671 DAEIS
+1671 DANYS
-1676 TIYSLGGNDTIQGG
+1676 VIYGLDGNDTIQGG

-1697 GGDGDDTLVSNTG
+1697 GGNGDDTLISNGG
-1710 SDYLYGGSGNDT
+1710 SDSLYGGSGNDT

-1727 NSNVYT
+1727 NSPNIYT
-1733 ALQGQAGNDTYI
+1733 GLIGEAGNDTYI
-1745 VDKALLTSSSSI
+1745 VDKALLGSLSYV
-1757 HILDNAAEENIL
+1757 HILDNTNEQNIL
-1769 QLKSVSSGDISLKQ
+1769 YLKSVSADEIILKQ
-1783 SDSLIIISFND
+1783 TSADRVITFND
-1794 SASTIRFGEGQLSS
+1794 STATIHFGEGQLSS
-1808 IVFDDGTVWDKAQ
+1808 IVFDDGTTWDKAQ
-1821 IEQHIAEPVF
+1821 IEQHIAKTVV
-1831 GTTGN
+1831 GTFDN
-1836 DVIETNIPNQS
+1836 DVVETATANQT
-1847 YSYILGDGAD
+1847 YSYTLDTGAD
-1857 TVVFNILD
+1857 TLIFKVLD
-1865 NTDNLG
+1865 DIDNLG
-1871 GNVKTEWTDFNLS
+1871 GNSNGEWTDFNLS